1 MGKKKVKK
9 KRWYRYLIQLIVVA
23 LIVTSIPLNGLA
35 ETAPPFTPSPNSEQ
49 SPEVEKKEEKELP
62 DPHPDQLK
70 KDKTRVQASP
80 TEIVEE
86 RTETEK
92 VFDNN
97 DGTYTKKV
105 YTEPIHIE
113 KNGKLEEV
121 SPKLVEAPNAKIV
134 TENTTLEPEF
144 EKTTQDGKY
153 VQFKVKDHTIKY
165 KLMSANGE
173 KGEVKPSPV
182 TATHENNTVWYK
194 GIFPNVD
201 LKSTTFNENVK
212 EDFVLREYTGHH
224 IFTFALE
231 TDLTPSL
238 QEDGSIDFQNEK
250 KEKVFTLPKP
260 YMNDSNVDQQSGEA
274 VTSDAVRYTIEKTDE
289 KTYTLT
295 VTADPQWLQAPE
307 RKYPVYVDP
316 SVELGNFENAYA
328 ASAYPTVNYSGGK
341 LWDSGQNAYTLKVG
355 YYDGSSGTNFAF
367 IKPNVSDLKGAKIEG
382 ATFHAYA
389 VWHYY
394 GNQPNGV
401 WLDEVTGG
409 WNVGGVNWNNKPGS
423 NNIAQTDVGR
433 GKWAQFN
440 VTNTVKAW
448 VDGARPN
455 NGFKLHA
462 NGNGQSHWK
471 KFIAAE
477 NGENAPYLEVK
488 YSYAK
493 PNTPRVQAYSNGSG
507 SGSGHFNLQWDPVPG
522 ATEYKV
528 AIFNGYDYEYIS
540 VGNVTSWTTKD
551 KKIFPTPEEIAQ
563 GRYWIHDDG
572 KGAEAPTNPGQ
583 IYKNAYQAGGPY
595 GDYSGRSSYW
605 FRIVAEYPF
614 GESPLSDGVVPFIPL
629 EQVKKPDGSA
639 YINATDKETG
649 YVTLKW
655 DAVPAASGYKVWVY
669 NGKDY
674 EAFDVGDKTNWTTQN
689 EKIWP
694 TKDEIAKGQYLL
706 HHDKKGTELAVDPSP
721 VYKNS
726 GGIYAGFKN
735 YWFRV
740 TAYSKV
746 GHAESEISHE
756 FVPKFAQDF
765 GFTGMFDYWASVP
778 VLNGKVNA
786 TNGNFIMS
794 EKDITLSGRG
804 PDVSVERTYN
814 SQSKKVGLFGTGW
827 SSGLEER
834 ILAEGTGNLLLISA
848 DGANITFTRT
858 GDNAYQAPT
867 GIYLEI
873 KQVSGGYEI
882 KDKDQT
888 VTFYKSG
895 DAQGRIQYTKDK
907 YGNTTTYEYDGES
920 RLSKVKNA
928 SGKELV
934 VQYDGN
940 NKKAVR
946 VIGPDNKTLTFNYD
960 GDFLVSSTTPE
971 GKVYKYG
978 YDNGLLTS
986 IYDPQHTDAKPYKT
1000 SYAYENN
1007 RLVKVTDPLGKAT
1020 TLAYNT
1026 DTKEVTLTNP
1036 KGRKTVYTY
1045 NDAGNPVKTVE
1056 DVGRLNLTTSY
1067 EYNANNLVKTT
1078 TPKNQTETA
1087 TYDGNG
1093 NVTSVTDEM
1102 GTEKFEYNKDNGL
1115 IKATD
1120 NENRETTVAYKAA
1133 NTEVSETDQAANTS
1147 SFMQY
1152 DQFGNPIETTRE
1164 LGTGENLI
1172 QNPSFEM
1179 DITNGW
1185 KEEKGNSQGALK
1197 KDAIF
1202 APGGLG
1208 GASSLQMT
1216 VKAQNAGWGYHSAI
1230 QDIVVEPNT
1239 TYTLS
1244 GMMKTALTHAGA
1256 FFNVQLLK
1264 EDGNPLDGGNNWFD
1278 TRHNRIEG
1286 EKDWTNRQVTFKTTD
1301 QTKKVRIY
1309 LQVDYNRA
1317 DSSGSVWFDKIQLE
1331 KGEVSSSFNP
1341 IDNSSLENM
1350 TEKGCIPGWIRGD
1363 GTSCDPKDVS
1373 QQESF
1378 TGHSSIVLERSQ
1390 YGGSDVGYA
1399 KHIHLNQKKA
1409 EAITLTGMSK
1419 SQNVENTAP
1428 DKLSRDYSIWADVYY
1443 QDGTGTNYQAKFPS
1457 GTNDWNRSA
1466 VVIPATK
1473 PIKRMEVYLLFR
1485 RENKGK
1491 VWFDNIRLLEGNALI
1506 KNEYDNDG
1514 NVVAAYDEEGQKNTF
1529 TYDASGNKKSETDEK
1544 GNTKLYD
1551 YNKDNLLTK
1560 VTLKNGTSVNY
1571 RYDHNGNTT
1580 EKSVMFG
1587 GKTQTHKYEYDVD
1600 NKNTVYIDAL
1610 NRRIENT
1617 YDENANKIKTKMPN
1631 GSILE
1636 SVYDTA
1642 DRVIGEKRN
1651 GKDSFTFER
1660 DQNGQVTKVKDH
1672 VNGVERTKTYDK
1684 ADRVTSATDSR
1695 GGKVDWAYHDKA
1707 NSKTEKLKEQTVTQ
1721 GGYTNKVSYDY
1732 NTLDQNIRVTDGSQ
1746 TYRFDY
1752 DDQGNVRTYTA
1763 GNGSGSTFNYDH
1775 ANKIKDLVVGT
1786 ANSILLSERYE
1797 YDQAGNRTKIKHEG
1811 AGGKVTETNF
1821 VYDPINQLLNEALP
1835 NGTTKSYTYDGFGN
1849 RTSVKVVENGKET
1862 KSIAATFNEGN
1873 QLVKFG
1879 NESLTYDANGNRISD
1894 GKYKYTWNEDDQL
1907 VSITK
1912 QGATTPFATYKYD
1925 EDNRRIEKSVNGQVT
1940 RYFYDGDSINP
1951 LYETDGS
1958 GNVLR
1963 QYVYSTSG
1971 TRLAMKSKGQT
1982 LYYHYNPRGDVVAM
1996 TNQDKEV
2003 VATYEYD
2010 SWGNVL
2016 KSDTKGIA
2024 ADNPFGYAGYMYDKE
2039 IGMYYL
2045 VARYYNPDHGVFLS
2059 VDPDPGDEDD
2069 PITMNGYTYGD
2080 NNPVMMTDPDGHAPW
2095 LAINAGFA
2103 VYDGYKA
2110 YKSGASKKV
2119 ILRKAALGFVGGGK
2133 LKYAGKITK
2142 AIGGGSFNSVNKLKG
2157 TKYVGHHMPQ
2167 NAYNKSI
2174 GISRGKG
2181 PALLMTKADHKLTRT
2196 FAGKGKATM
2205 RIDKGLNARQR
2216 LARDVW
2222 DVKRQFGRKYNY
2234 GLKQTVS
2241 YGQKLYPKQRR

>member
-1 MGKKKVKK
+1 MGAKK
-9 KRWYRYLIQLIVVA
+9 WYRYLIQLIVVA

-70 KDKTRVQASP
+70 KDKTKAQASP

-706 HHDKKGTELAVDPSP
+706 HHDKKGAELAVDPSP

-834 ILAEGTGNLLLISA
+834 ILAEGNGNLLLISA

-1610 NRRIENT
+1610 NRRIEHT

>member
-1 MGKKKVKK
+1 MEGKKQRK
-9 KRWYRYLIQLIVVA
+9 WYQYLIQLIVVA

-49 SPEVEKKEEKELP
+49 SPEVEKKEEQELP
-62 DPHPDQLK
+62 APHPDQLK
-70 KDKTRVQASP
+70 KDKAKAQASP

-97 DGTYTKKV
+97 DGTFTKRV
-105 YTEPIHIE
+105 YTEPIHAE
-113 KNGKLEEV
+113 KDGKLEEV
-121 SPKLVEAPNAKIV
+121 SPKLVEAPNEKIV

-144 EKTTQDGKY
+144 EKATQDGKY
-153 VQFKVKDHTIKY
+153 VQFKVKDHTIQY
-165 KLMSANGE
+165 KLISANGE
-173 KGEVKPSPV
+173 KGEMKPSPV

-194 GIFPNVD
+194 GVFPNID

-238 QEDGSIDFQNEK
+238 QEDGSIDFQDEK

-274 VTSDAVRYTIEKTDE
+274 VTSDAVRYNIEKKDE

-316 SVELGNFENAYA
+316 SIELDNFENAYA
-328 ASAYPTVNYSGGK
+328 SSAYPTVNYSGGK

-355 YYDGSSGTNFAF
+355 YYDGASGTNFSF
-367 IKPNVSDLKGAKIEG
+367 IKPDVSNLKGAKIES

-394 GNQPNGV
+394 ANQPNGV
-401 WLDEVTGG
+401 WLDEVTSG
-409 WNVGGVNWNNKPGS
+409 WNVGSINWNNKPGS
-423 NNIAQTDVGR
+423 NNIAHADVGR

-448 VDGARPN
+448 VEGARTN

-462 NGNGQSHWK
+462 NGNGQNHWK

-477 NGENAPYLEVK
+477 NGTNAPFLEVK

-493 PNTPRVQAYSNGSG
+493 PNKPRVQAYSNGSG
-507 SGSGHFNLQWDPVPG
+507 SGSGHFNVQWDAVPG
-522 ATEYKV
+522 ATGYKV
-528 AIFNGYDYEYIS
+528 AIFNGYDYEYIP

-583 IYKNAYQAGGPY
+583 IYKNAYESGGPY

-605 FRIVAEYPF
+605 IRIVAEYPF
-614 GESPLSDGVVPFIPL
+614 GDSPLSDEIVPFIPL

-655 DAVPAASGYKVWVY
+655 DAVPAAAGYKVWIY

-674 EAFDVGDKTNWTTQN
+674 EAFDVGNKTNWTTQN

-706 HHDKKGTELAVDPSP
+706 HHDKKGAELAVDPSP

-740 TAYSKV
+740 TAYSKA

-756 FVPKFAQDF
+756 FVPKFSQDF
-765 GFTGMFDYWASVP
+765 GFMGMFDYWASIP
-778 VLNGKVNA
+778 VLNGQVNA
-786 TNGNFIMS
+786 FNGNFLMK
-794 EKDITLSGRG
+794 ETDMTLSGRG
-804 PDVSVERTYN
+804 PDASLVRTYN
-814 SQSKKVGLFGTGW
+814 SQLGHIGLFGKGW
-827 SSGLEER
+827 YSSLEEK
-834 ILAEGTGNLLLISA
+834 IWPDAEGNLLLHTANGA
-848 DGANITFTRT
+848 DITFTKT
-858 GDNAYQAPT
+858 GENTYQAPT
-867 GIYLEI
+867 GVYLEI
-873 KQVSGGYEI
+873 KKVSGGYEV

-888 VTFYKSG
+888 VTFYHHTDLRG
-895 DAQGRIQYTKDK
+895 IGYVKDK
-907 YGNTTTYEYDGES
+907 YGNTTTYEYDDEF
-920 RLSKVKNA
+920 RLSKIKNA

-940 NKKAVR
+940 NKKAAK
-946 VIGPDNKTLTFNYD
+946 VIGPDSKTITFKYD
-960 GDFLVSSTTPE
+960 GDLLVSSTTPE

-1020 TLAYNT
+1020 TLTYNT
-1026 DTKEVTLTNP
+1026 DAKEVTLTNP

-1056 DVGRLNLTTSY
+1056 DSGRLNLTTTY

-1152 DQFGNPIETTRE
+1152 DQFGNPIATTRE

-1179 DITNGW
+1179 NNTERWN
-1185 KEEKGNSQGALK
+1185 EEKTNSHGSLK

-1208 GASSLQMT
+1208 GSSSLQMI

-1230 QDIVVEPNT
+1230 QDVVVEPNT

-1244 GMMKTALTHAGA
+1244 GMMKTSLTHAGA

-1264 EDGNPLDGGNNWFD
+1264 EDGTPLGSGNNWFD

-1317 DSSGSVWFDKIQLE
+1317 DSSGSAWFDKIQLE

-1341 IDNSSLENM
+1341 IENSSLENM
-1350 TEKGCIPGWIRGD
+1350 AGNGCMPGWIRGD

-1390 YGGSDVGYA
+1390 YGGSDVGYG
-1399 KHIHLNQKKA
+1399 KHITINQKKA
-1409 EAITLTGMSK
+1409 EPITLTGMSK
-1419 SQNVENTAP
+1419 SVNVENTAP
-1428 DKLSRDYSIWADVYY
+1428 DKLSRDYSIWADVHY
-1443 QDGTGTNYQAKFPS
+1443 QDGSGENFQAKFPS

-1491 VWFDNIRLLEGNALI
+1491 VWFDDIRLLEGNALI

-1514 NVVAAYDEEGQKNTF
+1514 NVVAMYDEEGQKNTF

-1571 RYDHNGNTT
+1571 RYDHNENTT

-1617 YDENANKIKTKMPN
+1617 YDENANNIKTKMPN

-1660 DQNGQVTKVKDH
+1660 DQNGQVTKVKDL

-1684 ADRVTSATDSR
+1684 ADRVISATDSR
-1695 GGKVDWAYHDKA
+1695 GGKVDWTYHDKA
-1707 NSKTEKLKEQTVTQ
+1707 NSKTEKLKEQTITQ

-1786 ANSILLSERYE
+1786 SNSILLSERYE
-1797 YDQAGNRTKIKHEG
+1797 YDQAGNRTKIKYEG

-1835 NGTTKSYTYDGFGN
+1835 NGTSKSYTYDGFGN

-1879 NESLTYDANGNRISD
+1879 NESLTYDVNGNRTSD
-1894 GKYKYTWNEDDQL
+1894 GKYKYTWNEDNQI
-1907 VSITK
+1907 VAITK
-1912 QGATTPFATYKYD
+1912 QGESNAFVTYKYD
-1925 EDNRRIEKSVNGQVT
+1925 EDNRRIEKNVNGQVT

-1958 GNVLR
+1958 GKVLR
-1963 QYVYSTSG
+1963 QYVYSVNG
-1971 TRLAMKSKGQT
+1971 LRMAMKSQGQT

-1996 TNQDKEV
+1996 TDQNREV

-2016 KSDTKGIA
+2016 KSEVKGIA
-2024 ADNPFGYAGYMYDKE
+2024 AENPFGYAGYMYDKE

-2045 VARYYNPDHGVFLS
+2045 IARYYNPEHGVFLS
-2059 VDPDPGDEDD
+2059 IDPDPGDEDD
-2069 PITMNGYTYGD
+2069 PVTQNGYTYAD
-2080 NNPVMMTDPDGHAPW
+2080 NNPMMMTDSDGHSPT
-2095 LAINAGFA
+2095 LLINAGFA
-2103 VYDGYKA
+2103 IYDGYGA
-2110 YKSGASKKV
+2110 YKSGANWKRIGIASAK
-2119 ILRKAALGFVGGGK
+2119 GFVGGGRIGAAK
-2133 LKYAGKITK
+2133 RALKGANYLIRPGKYAKGSIPAFKGKSRNFSANTRKVINEL
-2142 AIGGGSFNSVNKLKG
+2142 GNKNGCHSCGVKRPG
-2157 TKYVGHHMPQ
+2157 TKSGNWIPDHL
-2167 NAYNKSI
+2167 
-2174 GISRGKG
+2174 
-2181 PALLMTKADHKLTRT
+2181 PANSLAKKRV
-2196 FAGKGKATM
+2196 K
-2205 RIDKGLNARQR
+2205 QR
-2216 LARDVW
+2216 LYPQCLKCSR
-2222 DVKRQFGRKYNY
+2222 KQGGRLSAIAKKKKAFN
-2234 GLKQTVS
+2234 
-2241 YGQKLYPKQRR
+2241 RRNN

>member
-1 MGKKKVKK
+1 MEAKK
-9 KRWYRYLIQLIVVA
+9 WYRYLIQLIVVA
-23 LIVTSIPLNGLA
+23 LIVTSVPLNGLA

-49 SPEVEKKEEKELP
+49 SPETEKKEEKELP
-62 DPHPDQLK
+62 APHPDQSK
-70 KDKTRVQASP
+70 KDKAKAKANP

-97 DGTYTKKV
+97 DGTYTKRV

-113 KNGKLEEV
+113 KDGKLEEV
-121 SPKLVEAPNAKIV
+121 SPKLVEAPNEKII

-144 EKTTQDGKY
+144 EKATQDGKY
-153 VQFKVKDHTIKY
+153 VQFKVKNHNIQY
-165 KLMSANGE
+165 KLISANGE
-173 KGEVKPSPV
+173 KGELKPTPV
-182 TATHENNTVWYK
+182 TATHEKNTVWYK
-194 GIFPNVD
+194 GIFPNID

-274 VTSDAVRYTIEKTDE
+274 VTSDAVRYNIEKKDE
-289 KTYTLT
+289 ETYTLT

-316 SVELGNFENAYA
+316 SIQLKDFDNAYA
-328 ASAYPTVNYSGGK
+328 SSAYPTVNYSGGK
-341 LWDSGQNAYTLKVG
+341 LWDAGQNAYTLKVG
-355 YYDGSSGTNFAF
+355 YYDGASGTNFAF
-367 IKPNVSDLKGAKIEG
+367 IKPDVSNFKGANIES
-382 ATFHAYA
+382 ATFNAHTI
-389 VWHYY
+389 WHYY
-394 GNQPNGV
+394 TNQPNGV
-401 WLDEVTGG
+401 WLDEVTGA
-409 WNVGGVNWNNKPGS
+409 WNEGSLNWNNKPGS
-423 NNIAQTDVGR
+423 NNIAHADVTR
-433 GKWAQFN
+433 GQWARFN

-448 VDGARPN
+448 VEGTKQN

-462 NGNGQSHWK
+462 NGNGQNHWK

-477 NGENAPYLEVK
+477 NGTNAPYLEVK

-493 PNTPRVQAYSNGSG
+493 PNKPRVQTYSNGSG
-507 SGSGHFNLQWDPVPG
+507 SSSGHFNVQWDAVPG
-522 ATEYKV
+522 ANGYKV
-528 AIFNGYDYEYIS
+528 AIFNGHEYEEIE
-540 VGNVTSWTTKD
+540 VGNVTNWTTKD

-563 GRYWIHDDG
+563 GRYWVHDDG
-572 KGAEAPTNPGQ
+572 KGAEAPVNPGP
-583 IYKNAYQAGGPY
+583 IYKNAFLDKSPY
-595 GDYSGRSSYW
+595 GDYSSARGYW
-605 FRIVAEYPF
+605 IRIIATYPT
-614 GESPLSDGVVPFIPL
+614 GEDSPLSDEAIVYIPL

-639 YINATDKETG
+639 YINATDQTTG

-655 DAVPAASGYKVWVY
+655 DAVPEAAGYKVWIY

-674 EAFDVGDKTNWTTQN
+674 EAFDVGNKTNWTTQN

-706 HHDKKGTELAVDPSP
+706 HHDKKGVELAVDPSP

-726 GGIYAGFKN
+726 GGIYAGAKN

-756 FVPKFAQDF
+756 FVPRFSQDS
-765 GFTGMFDYWASVP
+765 GFIGMFDYWASIP

-834 ILAEGTGNLLLISA
+834 VWADGNGNLLLIST

-858 GDNAYQAPT
+858 GDNKYQAPT

-895 DAQGRIQYTKDK
+895 DAQGRIEYTKDK
-907 YGNTTTYEYDGES
+907 YGNTTTYEYDGAS

-934 VQYDGN
+934 LQYDGN
-940 NKKAVR
+940 NKKAAR
-946 VIGPDNKTLTFNYD
+946 VIGPDNKTITFNYD
-960 GDFLVSSTTPE
+960 GDLLVSSTTPE

-978 YDNGLLTS
+978 YDNGVLTS

-1000 SYAYENN
+1000 SYAYEND

-1026 DTKEVTLTNP
+1026 GSKEVTLTNP

-1102 GTEKFEYNKDNGL
+1102 GTEKFEYNKDNGI

-1120 NENRETTVAYKAA
+1120 NEDRKTTVAYVGA
-1133 NTEVSETDQAANTS
+1133 NTEVSQTDQGANTS
-1147 SFMQY
+1147 SVIHHDQY
-1152 DQFGNPIETTRE
+1152 GNPIETSKE
-1164 LGTGENLI
+1164 LSAGGNLI

-1179 DITNGW
+1179 NGTEKWVKVDTN
-1185 KEEKGNSQGALK
+1185 NSGSIS
-1197 KDAIF
+1197 KDATP

-1208 GASSLQMT
+1208 GESSLKIT
-1216 VKAQNAGWGYHSAI
+1216 TKATNNDWGYIAAI
-1230 QDIVVEPNT
+1230 QEVTLEPNT

-1244 GMMKTALTHAGA
+1244 GMVKTDLVNGAA
-1256 FFNVQLLK
+1256 FFNVQSLN
-1264 EDGNPLDGGNNWFD
+1264 ENGAGIDGGWHD
-1278 TRHNRIEG
+1278 TRHNKVQG
-1286 EKDWTNRQVTFKTTD
+1286 TSDWVNRQVTFKTTE
-1301 QTKKVRIY
+1301 QTRKVKIY
-1309 LQVDYNRA
+1309 LQVENGGSA
-1317 DSSGSVWFDKIQLE
+1317 TSGSAWFDKIQLE

-1341 IDNSSLENM
+1341 VLNSSFEENW
-1350 TEKGCIPGWIRGD
+1350 PD
-1363 GTSCDPKDVS
+1363 GFVPQWVRSCSQHCERNDVS
-1373 QQESF
+1373 DDSF
-1378 TGHSSIVLERSQ
+1378 TGHSSIVMERSE
-1390 YGGSDVGYA
+1390 YGPNDIGYRNRV
-1399 KHIHLNQKKA
+1399 ILNQKKA
-1409 EAITLTGMSK
+1409 ETVTLTAMSK
-1419 SQNVENTAP
+1419 SENVVNDAP
-1428 DKLSRDYSIWADVYY
+1428 DKLSKDYAVLAETYY
-1443 QDGTGTNYQAKFPS
+1443 QDGTVVNYYTSFPS

-1466 VVIPATK
+1466 AVIPAKK
-1473 PIKRMEVYLLFR
+1473 PIQKIEIFLLFR
-1485 RENKGK
+1485 KNNKGK
-1491 VWFDNIRLLEGNALI
+1491 VWFDDIRLLEGNALI

-1514 NVVAAYDEEGQKNTF
+1514 NVVATYDEEGQKNTF

-1587 GKTQTHKYEYDVD
+1587 GKTQTHKYEYNVD

-1642 DRVIGEKRN
+1642 DRVVGEKRN

-1660 DQNGQVTKVKDH
+1660 DQNGQVTKVKDL

-1695 GGKVDWAYHDKA
+1695 GGKIDWAYHDKA

-1763 GNGSGSTFNYDH
+1763 GNGSGSTFNYDQ

-1786 ANSILLSERYE
+1786 SNSILLSERYE
-1797 YDQAGNRTKIKHEG
+1797 YDQSGNRTKIKHEG

-1821 VYDPINQLLNEALP
+1821 VYDPINQLLNEVLP

-1849 RTSVKVVENGKET
+1849 RTSVKVIENGKET

-1879 NESLTYDANGNRISD
+1879 NESLTYDVNGNRTSD
-1894 GKYKYTWNEDDQL
+1894 GKYKYTWNEDDQI
-1907 VSITK
+1907 VAITK
-1912 QGATTPFATYKYD
+1912 QGENNAFATYKYD
-1925 EDNRRIEKSVNGQVT
+1925 EDNRRIEKNVNGQVT

-1951 LYETDGS
+1951 LYETDGN
-1958 GNVLR
+1958 GTVLR
-1963 QYVYSTSG
+1963 QYVYSADG
-1971 TRLAMKSKGQT
+1971 ARLAMKAQGQT

-2010 SWGNVL
+2010 AWGNVL
-2016 KSDTKGIA
+2016 TSDTKGIA

-2045 VARYYNPDHGVFLS
+2045 IARYYNPEHGVFLS

-2069 PITMNGYTYGD
+2069 PVTMNGYTYAD
-2080 NNPVMMTDPDGHAPW
+2080 NNPVMMTDPDGKWAW
-2095 LAINAGFA
+2095 LVPVVIAGAMVAARFGAKYAIRYGAKYGKKA
-2103 VYDGYKA
+2103 V
-2110 YKSGASKKV
+2110 KSGWDYGKKV
-2119 ILRKAALGFVGGGK
+2119 AKSGW
-2133 LKYAGKITK
+2133 
-2142 AIGGGSFNSVNKLKG
+2142 NKG
-2157 TKYVGHHMPQ
+2157 
-2167 NAYNKSI
+2167 KSI
-2174 GISRGKG
+2174 AQKIPRIHKVGRIKGDNDKGKG
-2181 PALLMTKADHKLTRT
+2181 YWGVIYSTTKKTGKRT
-2196 FAGKGKATM
+2196 YSSFEFHTPHNGHGYHLQKNKYSKYQGKWNRGKATW
-2205 RIDKGLNARQR
+2205 RQTIWK
-2216 LARDVW
+2216 AKNW
-2222 DVKRQFGRKYNY
+2222 
-2234 GLKQTVS
+2234 
-2241 YGQKLYPKQRR
+2241 

>member
-1 MGKKKVKK
+1 MKKQQVTKR
-9 KRWYRYLIQLIVVA
+9 RWYRYFIQLMIVA
-23 LIVTSIPLNGLA
+23 LIITSIPMNGLA

-49 SPEVEKKEEKELP
+49 SPQVEKKDEDEIP
-62 DPHPDQLK
+62 PPHPNQLK
-70 KDKTRVQASP
+70 KGRENP
-80 TEIVEE
+80 TEVVEE

-97 DGTYTKKV
+97 DGTFTKKV
-105 YTEPIHIE
+105 YTEPIHTE
-113 KNGKLEEV
+113 KDGKLEEI
-121 SPKLVEAPNAKIV
+121 SPKLVEAPDKKIV
-134 TENTTLEPEF
+134 TENTKLKPEF
-144 EKTTQDGKY
+144 EKTVTDGKY
-153 VQFKVKDHTIKY
+153 VQFTVDGHTIQY
-165 KLMSANGE
+165 ELMGANGE
-173 KGEVKPSPV
+173 KGEIKPSPV

-194 GIFPNVD
+194 GIFPNID
-201 LKSTTFNENVK
+201 LKSTTCNENVK

-224 IFTFALE
+224 IFTFSLQ

-238 QEDGSIDFQNEK
+238 QKDGSIHFKDEK
-250 KEKVFTLPKP
+250 KENIFTLPKP

-274 VTSDAVRYTIEKTDE
+274 VTSDAVRYNIEKTDA

-295 VTADPQWLQAPE
+295 VTADPEWLQAPE

-316 SVELGNFENAYA
+316 SIEVDNFENAYA
-328 ASAYPTVNYSGGK
+328 SSAYPSVNYSGGK

-355 YYDGSSGTNFAF
+355 YYDGASGTNFAY
-367 IKPNVSDLKGAKIEG
+367 IKPQISDLKGARIES
-382 ATFHAYA
+382 ATFYAYA

-394 GNQPNGV
+394 GNQQNGV

-409 WNVGGVNWNNKPGS
+409 WNVGGINWNNKPGS
-423 NNIAQTDVGR
+423 NNIAHADVAR
-433 GKWAQFN
+433 GQWAKFN
-440 VTNTVKAW
+440 VTNSVKAW
-448 VDGARPN
+448 VEGARPN
-455 NGFKLHA
+455 NGFKLHT
-462 NGNGQSHWK
+462 NGNGQNHWK

-477 NGENAPYLEVK
+477 NGWSAPYLEVN
-488 YSYAK
+488 YSYAQ
-493 PNTPRVQAYSNGSG
+493 PNKPRVQTYSNGSG
-507 SGSGHFNLQWDPVPG
+507 SNSGYLNMQWDAVPG
-522 ATEYKV
+522 ATGYKV
-528 AIFNGYDYEYIS
+528 AIFNGYEYEEIP
-540 VGNVTSWTTKD
+540 VGNVTSWSTKD
-551 KKIFPTPEEIAQ
+551 KKIFPTPEEVAQ
-563 GRYWIHDDG
+563 GQFQLHDDG
-572 KGAEAPTNPGQ
+572 KGTEAPIHPGPM
-583 IYKNAYQAGGPY
+583 YKNAHLAGSPY
-595 GDYSGRSSYW
+595 GDYSWSSAYW
-605 FRIVAEYPF
+605 IRVIAEYPF
-614 GESPLSDGVVPFIPL
+614 GDSPLSEGVIQHLPL
-629 EQVKKPDGSA
+629 EQVKKPTGSA
-639 YINATDKETG
+639 YINATDKQTG
-649 YVTLKW
+649 YVSLKW
-655 DAVPAASGYKVWVY
+655 DGVPEAAGYKVWVY

-674 EAFDVGDKTNWTTQN
+674 EAFDVGNKTNWTTQN

-706 HHDKKGTELAVDPSP
+706 HHDKKGAELAVDPSP

-740 TAYSKV
+740 TAYSKA

-765 GFTGMFDYWASVP
+765 GFIGMFDYWASVP

-834 ILAEGTGNLLLISA
+834 ILAEGNGNLLLISA

-858 GDNAYQAPT
+858 GDNTYQAPT

-940 NKKAVR
+940 NKKAAR
-946 VIGPDNKTLTFNYD
+946 VIGPDSKTITFKYE
-960 GDFLVSSTTPE
+960 GDLLVSSTTPE

-1056 DVGRLNLTTSY
+1056 DSGRLNLTTTY

-1152 DQFGNPIETTRE
+1152 DQFGNPIATTRE

-1179 DITNGW
+1179 NNTERWN
-1185 KEEKGNSQGALK
+1185 EEKTNSHGSLK
-1197 KDAIF
+1197 KDEIF

-1208 GASSLQMT
+1208 GSSSLQMI

-1230 QDIVVEPNT
+1230 QDVVVEPNT

-1244 GMMKTALTHAGA
+1244 GMMKTSLTHAGA

-1264 EDGNPLDGGNNWFD
+1264 EDGTPLGSGNNWFD

-1317 DSSGSVWFDKIQLE
+1317 DSSGSAWFDKIQLE

-1341 IDNSSLENM
+1341 IENSSLENM
-1350 TEKGCIPGWIRGD
+1350 AGNGCMPGWIRGD

-1373 QQESF
+1373 RQESF

-1390 YGGSDVGYA
+1390 YGGSDVGYG
-1399 KHIHLNQKKA
+1399 KHITINQKKA
-1409 EAITLTGMSK
+1409 EPITLTGMSK
-1419 SQNVENTAP
+1419 SVNVENTAP
-1428 DKLSRDYSIWADVYY
+1428 DKLSRDYSIWADVHY
-1443 QDGTGTNYQAKFPS
+1443 QDGSGENFQAEFPS

-1491 VWFDNIRLLEGNALI
+1491 VWFDDIRLLEGNALI

-1514 NVVAAYDEEGQKNTF
+1514 NVVAAYDEEGQKTLSHMMHQEIKR
-1529 TYDASGNKKSETDEK
+1529 AKPMKKEIQ
-1544 GNTKLYD
+1544 
-1551 YNKDNLLTK
+1551 
-1560 VTLKNGTSVNY
+1560 NY
-1571 RYDHNGNTT
+1571 MIT
-1580 EKSVMFG
+1580 
-1587 GKTQTHKYEYDVD
+1587 
-1600 NKNTVYIDAL
+1600 
-1610 NRRIENT
+1610 
-1617 YDENANKIKTKMPN
+1617 
-1631 GSILE
+1631 
-1636 SVYDTA
+1636 
-1642 DRVIGEKRN
+1642 
-1651 GKDSFTFER
+1651 
-1660 DQNGQVTKVKDH
+1660 
-1672 VNGVERTKTYDK
+1672 
-1684 ADRVTSATDSR
+1684 
-1695 GGKVDWAYHDKA
+1695 
-1707 NSKTEKLKEQTVTQ
+1707 
-1721 GGYTNKVSYDY
+1721 
-1732 NTLDQNIRVTDGSQ
+1732 
-1746 TYRFDY
+1746 
-1752 DDQGNVRTYTA
+1752 
-1763 GNGSGSTFNYDH
+1763 
-1775 ANKIKDLVVGT
+1775 
-1786 ANSILLSERYE
+1786 
-1797 YDQAGNRTKIKHEG
+1797 TKII
-1811 AGGKVTETNF
+1811 
-1821 VYDPINQLLNEALP
+1821 Y
-1835 NGTTKSYTYDGFGN
+1835 
-1849 RTSVKVVENGKET
+1849 
-1862 KSIAATFNEGN
+1862 
-1873 QLVKFG
+1873 
-1879 NESLTYDANGNRISD
+1879 
-1894 GKYKYTWNEDDQL
+1894 
-1907 VSITK
+1907 
-1912 QGATTPFATYKYD
+1912 
-1925 EDNRRIEKSVNGQVT
+1925 
-1940 RYFYDGDSINP
+1940 
-1951 LYETDGS
+1951 
-1958 GNVLR
+1958 
-1963 QYVYSTSG
+1963 
-1971 TRLAMKSKGQT
+1971 
-1982 LYYHYNPRGDVVAM
+1982 
-1996 TNQDKEV
+1996 
-2003 VATYEYD
+2003 
-2010 SWGNVL
+2010 
-2016 KSDTKGIA
+2016 
-2024 ADNPFGYAGYMYDKE
+2024 
-2039 IGMYYL
+2039 
-2045 VARYYNPDHGVFLS
+2045 
-2059 VDPDPGDEDD
+2059 
-2069 PITMNGYTYGD
+2069 
-2080 NNPVMMTDPDGHAPW
+2080 
-2095 LAINAGFA
+2095 
-2103 VYDGYKA
+2103 
-2110 YKSGASKKV
+2110 
-2119 ILRKAALGFVGGGK
+2119 
-2133 LKYAGKITK
+2133 
-2142 AIGGGSFNSVNKLKG
+2142 
-2157 TKYVGHHMPQ
+2157 
-2167 NAYNKSI
+2167 
-2174 GISRGKG
+2174 
-2181 PALLMTKADHKLTRT
+2181 
-2196 FAGKGKATM
+2196 
-2205 RIDKGLNARQR
+2205 
-2216 LARDVW
+2216 
-2222 DVKRQFGRKYNY
+2222 
-2234 GLKQTVS
+2234 
-2241 YGQKLYPKQRR
+2241 

>member
-1 MGKKKVKK
+1 MEAKK
-9 KRWYRYLIQLIVVA
+9 WYRYLIQLIVVA

-49 SPEVEKKEEKELP
+49 RPETEKKEEKEKELP
-62 DPHPDQLK
+62 APHPDQLK
-70 KDKTRVQASP
+70 KDKAKAQANA

-105 YTEPIHIE
+105 YTEPIHVE
-113 KNGKLEEV
+113 KDGKLEEV
-121 SPKLVEAPNAKIV
+121 SPKLVEAPNEKIV

-144 EKTTQDGKY
+144 EKATQDGKY
-153 VQFKVKDHTIKY
+153 VQFKVKNHTIQY
-165 KLMSANGE
+165 KIISANGE

-182 TATHENNTVWYK
+182 NATHENNTVWYK
-194 GIFPNVD
+194 EIFPNID

-224 IFTFALE
+224 IFNFALE
-231 TDLTPSL
+231 TDLTPNI

-260 YMNDSNVDQQSGEA
+260 YMNDSNVNQQSGEA
-274 VTSDAVRYTIEKTDE
+274 VTSDAVRYNIEKKDE

-367 IKPNVSDLKGAKIEG
+367 VRPNVSNLKGAKIEG
-382 ATFHAYA
+382 ATFHAYT

-394 GNQPNGV
+394 ANQPNGV
-401 WLDEVTGG
+401 WLDEVTGS
-409 WNVGGVNWNNKPGS
+409 WNVGGVNWNNKPNS
-423 NNIAQTDVGR
+423 ANIAHADVTR
-433 GKWAQFN
+433 GQWAKFN

-448 VDGARPN
+448 VEGTKQN

-462 NGNGQSHWK
+462 NGNGQNHWK

-507 SGSGHFNLQWDPVPG
+507 SGSGHFNVQWDAVPG
-522 ATEYKV
+522 ATGYNI
-528 AIFNGYDYEYIS
+528 AIFNGYDYEYIP

-605 FRIVAEYPF
+605 IRIVEEYPF
-614 GESPLSDGVVPFIPL
+614 GDSPLSDGVVPFIPL

-639 YINATDKETG
+639 YINATDQTTG

-655 DAVPAASGYKVWVY
+655 DAVPAAAGYKVWIY

-674 EAFDVGDKTNWTTQN
+674 EAFDVGNKTNWTTQN

-706 HHDKKGTELAVDPSP
+706 HHDKKGAELAVDPSP

-726 GGIYAGFKN
+726 GGIYAGAKN

-740 TAYSKV
+740 TAYSKT

-756 FVPKFAQDF
+756 FVPRFSQDS
-765 GFTGMFDYWASVP
+765 GFIGMFDYWASIP

-834 ILAEGTGNLLLISA
+834 IWADGNGNLLLISA
-848 DGANITFTRT
+848 DGANVTFTKT
-858 GDNAYQAPT
+858 GDNKYQAPT

-895 DAQGRIQYTKDK
+895 DAQGRIEYTKDK
-907 YGNTTTYEYDGES
+907 YGNTTTYEYDGAS

-940 NKKAVR
+940 NKKAAR

-960 GDFLVSSTTPE
+960 GDLLVSSTTPE

-978 YDNGLLTS
+978 YDNGVLTS

-1000 SYAYENN
+1000 SYAYEND

-1026 DTKEVTLTNP
+1026 NAKEVTLTNP

-1102 GTEKFEYNKDNGL
+1102 GTEKFEYNKDNGVV
-1115 IKATD
+1115 KATD

-1152 DQFGNPIETTRE
+1152 DQFGNPIATTRE

-1179 DITNGW
+1179 NNTERWN
-1185 KEEKGNSQGALK
+1185 EEKGNSLGSLK

-1208 GASSLQMT
+1208 GSSSLQMI

-1230 QDIVVEPNT
+1230 QDAVVEPNT

-1244 GMMKTALTHAGA
+1244 GMMKTSLTHAGA

-1264 EDGNPLDGGNNWFD
+1264 EDGTPLGSGNNWFD

-1317 DSSGSVWFDKIQLE
+1317 DSSGSAWFDKIQLE
-1331 KGEVSSSFNP
+1331 RGEVSSSFNP
-1341 IDNSSLENM
+1341 IENSSLENM
-1350 TEKGCIPGWIRGD
+1350 AGNGCMPGWIRGD
-1363 GTSCDPKDVS
+1363 GTTCDPKDVS

-1378 TGHSSIVLERSQ
+1378 TGYSSIVLERSQ
-1390 YGGSDVGYA
+1390 YGGSDVGYG
-1399 KHIHLNQKKA
+1399 KHITINQKKA
-1409 EAITLTGMSK
+1409 EPITLTGMSK
-1419 SQNVENTAP
+1419 SENVENTAP

-1443 QDGTGTNYQAKFPS
+1443 QDGSGENFQAKFPS

-1473 PIKRMEVYLLFR
+1473 PIKRMEVYMLFR

-1491 VWFDNIRLLEGNALI
+1491 VWFDDIRLLEGNALI

-1514 NVVAAYDEEGQKNTF
+1514 NVVAAYDEEGQKNNF

-1571 RYDHNGNTT
+1571 RFDHNGNTT

-1617 YDENANKIKTKMPN
+1617 YDENANKIKTTMPN

-1642 DRVIGEKRN
+1642 DRVVGEKRN

-1660 DQNGQVTKVKDH
+1660 DPNGQVTKVKDH

-1786 ANSILLSERYE
+1786 SNSILLSERYE
-1797 YDQAGNRTKIKHEG
+1797 YDQSGNRTKIKHEG

-1835 NGTTKSYTYDGFGN
+1835 NGTSKSYTYDGFGN

-1879 NESLTYDANGNRISD
+1879 NESLTYDANGNRTSD
-1894 GKYKYTWNEDDQL
+1894 GKYKYTWNEDDQI
-1907 VSITK
+1907 VAITK
-1912 QGATTPFATYKYD
+1912 QGESNAFATYKYD

-1982 LYYHYNPRGDVVAM
+1982 LYYHYNPRGDVIAM
-1996 TNQDKEV
+1996 TDQNREV

-2045 VARYYNPDHGVFLS
+2045 IARYYNPDHGVFLS

-2069 PITMNGYTYGD
+2069 PVTMNGYTYAD
-2080 NNPVMMTDPDGHAPW
+2080 NNPVMKIDPDGHAPW
-2095 LAINAGFA
+2095 WLM
-2103 VYDGYKA
+2103 
-2110 YKSGASKKV
+2110 
-2119 ILRKAALGFVGGGK
+2119 AAGGGA
-2133 LKYAGKITK
+2133 AG
-2142 AIGGGSFNSVNKLKG
+2142 GLGSYLYQNRNKGYTWKG
-2157 TKYVGHHMPQ
+2157 
-2167 NAYNKSI
+2167 AFS
-2174 GISRGKG
+2174 
-2181 PALLMTKADHKLTRT
+2181 A
-2196 FAGKGKATM
+2196 AGKGAL
-2205 RIDKGLNARQR
+2205 KGLAWAGAGRV
-2216 LARDVW
+2216 LGFMSKGMIG
-2222 DVKRQFGRKYNY
+2222 KRIISKKSIVPTY
-2234 GLKQTVS
+2234 KQTVS
-2241 YGQKLYPKQRR
+2241 NIKRLVNNPKKHLKRTPGSRFEGIKKAGKQRQKAFKNSTKAKLMKISNAIGKRK

>member
-1 MGKKKVKK
+1 MGAKK
-9 KRWYRYLIQLIVVA
+9 WYRYLIQLIVVA

-70 KDKTRVQASP
+70 KDKTKAQASP

-834 ILAEGTGNLLLISA
+834 ILAEGNGNLLLISA

>member
-1 MGKKKVKK
+1 MEGKKQRK
-9 KRWYRYLIQLIVVA
+9 WYQYLIQLIVVA

-49 SPEVEKKEEKELP
+49 SPEVEKKEEQELP
-62 DPHPDQLK
+62 APHPDQLK
-70 KDKTRVQASP
+70 KDKAKAQASP

-97 DGTYTKKV
+97 DGTFTKRV
-105 YTEPIHIE
+105 YTEPIHAE
-113 KNGKLEEV
+113 KDGKLEEV
-121 SPKLVEAPNAKIV
+121 SPKLVEAPNEKIV

-144 EKTTQDGKY
+144 EKATQDGKY
-153 VQFKVKDHTIKY
+153 VQFKVKDHTIQY
-165 KLMSANGE
+165 KLISANGE
-173 KGEVKPSPV
+173 KGEMKPSPV

-194 GIFPNVD
+194 GVFPNID

-238 QEDGSIDFQNEK
+238 QEDGSIDFQDEK

-274 VTSDAVRYTIEKTDE
+274 VTSDAVRYNIEKKDE

-316 SVELGNFENAYA
+316 SIELDNFENAYA
-328 ASAYPTVNYSGGK
+328 SSAYPTVNYSGGK

-355 YYDGSSGTNFAF
+355 YYDGASGTNFSF
-367 IKPNVSDLKGAKIEG
+367 IKPDVSNLKGAKIES

-394 GNQPNGV
+394 ANQPNGV
-401 WLDEVTGG
+401 WLDEVTSG
-409 WNVGGVNWNNKPGS
+409 WNVGSVNWNNKPGS
-423 NNIAQTDVGR
+423 NNIAHADVGR

-448 VDGARPN
+448 VEGARTN

-462 NGNGQSHWK
+462 NGNGQNHWK

-477 NGENAPYLEVK
+477 NGTNAPFLEVK

-493 PNTPRVQAYSNGSG
+493 PNKPRVQAYSNGSG
-507 SGSGHFNLQWDPVPG
+507 SGSGHFNVQWDAVPG
-522 ATEYKV
+522 ATGYKV
-528 AIFNGYDYEYIS
+528 AIFNGYDYEYIP

-583 IYKNAYQAGGPY
+583 IYKNAYESGGPY

-605 FRIVAEYPF
+605 IRIVAEYPF
-614 GESPLSDGVVPFIPL
+614 GDSPLSDEIVPFIPL

-655 DAVPAASGYKVWVY
+655 DAVPAAAGYKVWIY

-674 EAFDVGDKTNWTTQN
+674 EAFDVGNKTNWTTQN

-706 HHDKKGTELAVDPSP
+706 HHDKKGAELAVDPSP

-740 TAYSKV
+740 TAYSKA

-756 FVPKFAQDF
+756 FVPKFSQDF
-765 GFTGMFDYWASVP
+765 GFMGMFDYWASIP
-778 VLNGKVNA
+778 VLNGQVNA
-786 TNGNFIMS
+786 FNGNFLMK
-794 EKDITLSGRG
+794 ETDMTLSGRG
-804 PDVSVERTYN
+804 PDASLVRTYN
-814 SQSKKVGLFGTGW
+814 SQLGHIGLFGKGW
-827 SSGLEER
+827 YSSLEEK
-834 ILAEGTGNLLLISA
+834 IWPDAEGNLLLHTANGA
-848 DGANITFTRT
+848 DITFTKT
-858 GDNAYQAPT
+858 GENTYQAPT
-867 GIYLEI
+867 GVYLEI
-873 KQVSGGYEI
+873 KKVSGGYEV

-888 VTFYKSG
+888 VTFYHHTDLRG
-895 DAQGRIQYTKDK
+895 IGYVKDK
-907 YGNTTTYEYDGES
+907 YGNTTTYEYDDEF
-920 RLSKVKNA
+920 RLSKIKNA

-940 NKKAVR
+940 NKKAAK
-946 VIGPDNKTLTFNYD
+946 VIGPDSKTITFKYD
-960 GDFLVSSTTPE
+960 GDLLVSSTTPE

-1020 TLAYNT
+1020 TLTYNT
-1026 DTKEVTLTNP
+1026 DAKEVTLTNP

-1056 DVGRLNLTTSY
+1056 DSGRLNLTTTY

-1152 DQFGNPIETTRE
+1152 DQFGNPIATTRE

-1179 DITNGW
+1179 NNTERWN
-1185 KEEKGNSQGALK
+1185 EEKTNSHGSLK

-1208 GASSLQMT
+1208 GSSSLQMI

-1230 QDIVVEPNT
+1230 QDVVVEPNT

-1244 GMMKTALTHAGA
+1244 GMMKTSLTHAGA

-1264 EDGNPLDGGNNWFD
+1264 EDGTPLGSGNNWFD

-1317 DSSGSVWFDKIQLE
+1317 DSSGSAWFDKIQLE

-1341 IDNSSLENM
+1341 IENSSLENM
-1350 TEKGCIPGWIRGD
+1350 AGNGCMPGWIRGD

-1390 YGGSDVGYA
+1390 YGGSDVGYG
-1399 KHIHLNQKKA
+1399 KHITINQKKA
-1409 EAITLTGMSK
+1409 EPITLTGMSK
-1419 SQNVENTAP
+1419 SVNVENTAP
-1428 DKLSRDYSIWADVYY
+1428 DKLSRDYSIWADVHY
-1443 QDGTGTNYQAKFPS
+1443 QDGSGENFQAKFPS

-1491 VWFDNIRLLEGNALI
+1491 VWFDDIRLLEGNALI

-1514 NVVAAYDEEGQKNTF
+1514 NVVAMYDEEGQKNTF

-1571 RYDHNGNTT
+1571 RYDHNENTT

-1617 YDENANKIKTKMPN
+1617 YDENANNIKTKMPN

-1660 DQNGQVTKVKDH
+1660 DQNGQVTKVKDL

-1684 ADRVTSATDSR
+1684 ADRVISATDSR
-1695 GGKVDWAYHDKA
+1695 GGKVDWTYHDKA
-1707 NSKTEKLKEQTVTQ
+1707 NSKTEKLKEQTITQ

-1786 ANSILLSERYE
+1786 SNSILLSERYE
-1797 YDQAGNRTKIKHEG
+1797 YDQAGNRTKIKYEG

-1835 NGTTKSYTYDGFGN
+1835 NGTSKSYTYDGFGN

-1879 NESLTYDANGNRISD
+1879 NESLTYDVNGNRTSD
-1894 GKYKYTWNEDDQL
+1894 GKYKYTWNEDNQI
-1907 VSITK
+1907 VAITK
-1912 QGATTPFATYKYD
+1912 QGESNAFVTYKYD
-1925 EDNRRIEKSVNGQVT
+1925 EDNRRIEKNVNGQVT

-1958 GNVLR
+1958 GKVLR
-1963 QYVYSTSG
+1963 QYVYSVNG
-1971 TRLAMKSKGQT
+1971 LRMAMKSQGQT

-1996 TNQDKEV
+1996 TDQNREV

-2016 KSDTKGIA
+2016 KSEVKGIA
-2024 ADNPFGYAGYMYDKE
+2024 AENPFGYAGYMYDKE

-2045 VARYYNPDHGVFLS
+2045 IARYYNPEHGVFLS
-2059 VDPDPGDEDD
+2059 IDPDPGDEDD
-2069 PITMNGYTYGD
+2069 PVTQNGYTYAD
-2080 NNPVMMTDPDGHAPW
+2080 NNPMMMTDSDGHSPT
-2095 LAINAGFA
+2095 LLINAGFA
-2103 VYDGYKA
+2103 IYDGYGA
-2110 YKSGASKKV
+2110 YKSGANWKRIGIASAK
-2119 ILRKAALGFVGGGK
+2119 GFVGGGRIGAAK
-2133 LKYAGKITK
+2133 RALKGANYLIRPGKYAKGSIPAFKGKSRNFSANTRKVINEL
-2142 AIGGGSFNSVNKLKG
+2142 GNKNGCHSCGVKRPG
-2157 TKYVGHHMPQ
+2157 TKSGNWIPDHL
-2167 NAYNKSI
+2167 
-2174 GISRGKG
+2174 
-2181 PALLMTKADHKLTRT
+2181 PANSLAKKRV
-2196 FAGKGKATM
+2196 K
-2205 RIDKGLNARQR
+2205 QR
-2216 LARDVW
+2216 LYPQCLKCSR
-2222 DVKRQFGRKYNY
+2222 KQGGRLSAIAKKKKAFN
-2234 GLKQTVS
+2234 
-2241 YGQKLYPKQRR
+2241 RRNN

>member
-1 MGKKKVKK
+1 MKEKKQKN
-9 KRWYRYLIQLIVVA
+9 WYRYLIQLMVVA

-62 DPHPDQLK
+62 APHPDQLK
-70 KDKTRVQASP
+70 KDKAKAQANP

-97 DGTYTKKV
+97 DGTFTKKV
-105 YTEPIHIE
+105 YTEPIHAE
-113 KNGKLEEV
+113 KDGKLEEV
-121 SPKLVEAPNAKIV
+121 SPKLVEAPNEKIV
-134 TENTTLEPEF
+134 TENTKLEPEF

-153 VQFKVKDHTIKY
+153 VQFKVKDHTIQY
-165 KLMSANGE
+165 KLISANGE

-194 GIFPNVD
+194 GIFPNID

-231 TDLTPSL
+231 TDLTPNI

-274 VTSDAVRYTIEKTDE
+274 VTSDAVRYNIEKTDE

-295 VTADPQWLQAPE
+295 VTADPKWLQAPE

-316 SVELGNFENAYA
+316 SIELDNFENAYA
-328 ASAYPTVNYSGGK
+328 SSAYPTVNYSGGK
-341 LWDSGQNAYTLKVG
+341 LWDAGQNAYTLKVG
-355 YYDGSSGTNFAF
+355 YYDGASGTNFSF
-367 IKPNVSDLKGAKIEG
+367 IKPDVSNLKGAKIES

-409 WNVGGVNWNNKPGS
+409 WNVGGINWNNKPGS
-423 NNIAQTDVGR
+423 NNIAHADVGR

-448 VDGARPN
+448 VEGARPN

-462 NGNGQSHWK
+462 NGNGQNHWK

-477 NGENAPYLEVK
+477 NGENAPHLEVK

-507 SGSGHFNLQWDPVPG
+507 SSSGHFNVQWDPVPG

-572 KGAEAPTNPGQ
+572 KGAEAPTDPGQ

-605 FRIVAEYPF
+605 IRIVAEYPF
-614 GESPLSDGVVPFIPL
+614 GDSPLSDGVVPFIPL

-639 YINATDKETG
+639 YINATDQQTG

-655 DAVPAASGYKVWVY
+655 DSVPAATGYKVWIY

-674 EAFDVGDKTNWTTQN
+674 EAFDVGNKTNWTTQN

-694 TKDEIAKGQYLL
+694 TKDEITKGQYLL
-706 HHDKKGTELAVDPSP
+706 HHDKKGAELAVDPSP

-726 GGIYAGFKN
+726 GGIYAGSKN

-740 TAYSKV
+740 TAYSKA

-756 FVPKFAQDF
+756 FVPKFSQDF
-765 GFTGMFDYWASVP
+765 GFIGMFDYWASVP

-814 SQSKKVGLFGTGW
+814 SQSKKIGLFGTGW

-834 ILAEGTGNLLLISA
+834 IWADGNGNLLLISA

-858 GDNAYQAPT
+858 GDNTYQAPT

-895 DAQGRIQYTKDK
+895 DAQGRIEYTKDK

-928 SGKELV
+928 SGKELL

-940 NKKAVR
+940 NKKAAR
-946 VIGPDNKTLTFNYD
+946 VIGPDNKTITFKYD
-960 GDFLVSSTTPE
+960 GDLLVSSTTPE

-1007 RLVKVTDPLGKAT
+1007 RLIKVTDPLGKAT

-1026 DTKEVTLTNP
+1026 DAKEVTLTNP

-1056 DVGRLNLTTSY
+1056 DSGRLNLTTAY

-1102 GTEKFEYNKDNGL
+1102 GTEKFEYNKDNGI

-1133 NTEVSETDQAANTS
+1133 NTEVSETDQSAHTS
-1147 SFMQY
+1147 SVTHY
-1152 DQFGNPIETTRE
+1152 DKYGNPIETSKE

-1172 QNPSFEM
+1172 QNPSFEI
-1179 DITNGW
+1179 DITKQWTKTATDN
-1185 KEEKGNSQGALK
+1185 NTGAIV
-1197 KDAIF
+1197 KDTNP

-1208 GASSLQMT
+1208 GDSSLKIT
-1216 VKAQNAGWGYHSAI
+1216 TKATNNDWGFIAAT
-1230 QDIVVEPNT
+1230 QEVTLEPNT

-1244 GMMKTALTHAGA
+1244 GMVKTDLSNGAA
-1256 FFNVQLLK
+1256 FFNVQSLN
-1264 EDGNPLDGGNNWFD
+1264 EHGAGIEAGWYD
-1278 TRHNRIEG
+1278 TRHNKVQGTR
-1286 EKDWTNRQVTFKTTD
+1286 DWVNRQVT
-1301 QTKKVRIY
+1301 
-1309 LQVDYNRA
+1309 L
-1317 DSSGSVWFDKIQLE
+1317 
-1331 KGEVSSSFNP
+1331 
-1341 IDNSSLENM
+1341 
-1350 TEKGCIPGWIRGD
+1350 
-1363 GTSCDPKDVS
+1363 
-1373 QQESF
+1373 
-1378 TGHSSIVLERSQ
+1378 
-1390 YGGSDVGYA
+1390 
-1399 KHIHLNQKKA
+1399 
-1409 EAITLTGMSK
+1409 
-1419 SQNVENTAP
+1419 
-1428 DKLSRDYSIWADVYY
+1428 
-1443 QDGTGTNYQAKFPS
+1443 
-1457 GTNDWNRSA
+1457 
-1466 VVIPATK
+1466 
-1473 PIKRMEVYLLFR
+1473 
-1485 RENKGK
+1485 
-1491 VWFDNIRLLEGNALI
+1491 
-1506 KNEYDNDG
+1506 
-1514 NVVAAYDEEGQKNTF
+1514 
-1529 TYDASGNKKSETDEK
+1529 
-1544 GNTKLYD
+1544 
-1551 YNKDNLLTK
+1551 
-1560 VTLKNGTSVNY
+1560 
-1571 RYDHNGNTT
+1571 
-1580 EKSVMFG
+1580 
-1587 GKTQTHKYEYDVD
+1587 
-1600 NKNTVYIDAL
+1600 
-1610 NRRIENT
+1610 
-1617 YDENANKIKTKMPN
+1617 
-1631 GSILE
+1631 
-1636 SVYDTA
+1636 
-1642 DRVIGEKRN
+1642 
-1651 GKDSFTFER
+1651 
-1660 DQNGQVTKVKDH
+1660 
-1672 VNGVERTKTYDK
+1672 
-1684 ADRVTSATDSR
+1684 
-1695 GGKVDWAYHDKA
+1695 
-1707 NSKTEKLKEQTVTQ
+1707 
-1721 GGYTNKVSYDY
+1721 
-1732 NTLDQNIRVTDGSQ
+1732 
-1746 TYRFDY
+1746 
-1752 DDQGNVRTYTA
+1752 
-1763 GNGSGSTFNYDH
+1763 
-1775 ANKIKDLVVGT
+1775 
-1786 ANSILLSERYE
+1786 
-1797 YDQAGNRTKIKHEG
+1797 
-1811 AGGKVTETNF
+1811 
-1821 VYDPINQLLNEALP
+1821 
-1835 NGTTKSYTYDGFGN
+1835 
-1849 RTSVKVVENGKET
+1849 
-1862 KSIAATFNEGN
+1862 
-1873 QLVKFG
+1873 
-1879 NESLTYDANGNRISD
+1879 
-1894 GKYKYTWNEDDQL
+1894 
-1907 VSITK
+1907 
-1912 QGATTPFATYKYD
+1912 
-1925 EDNRRIEKSVNGQVT
+1925 
-1940 RYFYDGDSINP
+1940 
-1951 LYETDGS
+1951 
-1958 GNVLR
+1958 
-1963 QYVYSTSG
+1963 
-1971 TRLAMKSKGQT
+1971 
-1982 LYYHYNPRGDVVAM
+1982 
-1996 TNQDKEV
+1996 
-2003 VATYEYD
+2003 
-2010 SWGNVL
+2010 
-2016 KSDTKGIA
+2016 
-2024 ADNPFGYAGYMYDKE
+2024 
-2039 IGMYYL
+2039 
-2045 VARYYNPDHGVFLS
+2045 
-2059 VDPDPGDEDD
+2059 
-2069 PITMNGYTYGD
+2069 
-2080 NNPVMMTDPDGHAPW
+2080 
-2095 LAINAGFA
+2095 
-2103 VYDGYKA
+2103 
-2110 YKSGASKKV
+2110 
-2119 ILRKAALGFVGGGK
+2119 
-2133 LKYAGKITK
+2133 
-2142 AIGGGSFNSVNKLKG
+2142 
-2157 TKYVGHHMPQ
+2157 
-2167 NAYNKSI
+2167 
-2174 GISRGKG
+2174 
-2181 PALLMTKADHKLTRT
+2181 
-2196 FAGKGKATM
+2196 
-2205 RIDKGLNARQR
+2205 
-2216 LARDVW
+2216 
-2222 DVKRQFGRKYNY
+2222 KRQS
-2234 GLKQTVS
+2234 KQ
-2241 YGQKLYPKQRR
+2241 KR

>member
-1 MGKKKVKK
+1 
-9 KRWYRYLIQLIVVA
+9 
-23 LIVTSIPLNGLA
+23 
-35 ETAPPFTPSPNSEQ
+35 
-49 SPEVEKKEEKELP
+49 
-62 DPHPDQLK
+62 
-70 KDKTRVQASP
+70 
-80 TEIVEE
+80 
-86 RTETEK
+86 
-92 VFDNN
+92 
-97 DGTYTKKV
+97 
-105 YTEPIHIE
+105 
-113 KNGKLEEV
+113 
-121 SPKLVEAPNAKIV
+121 
-134 TENTTLEPEF
+134 
-144 EKTTQDGKY
+144 
-153 VQFKVKDHTIKY
+153 
-165 KLMSANGE
+165 
-173 KGEVKPSPV
+173 
-182 TATHENNTVWYK
+182 
-194 GIFPNVD
+194 
-201 LKSTTFNENVK
+201 
-212 EDFVLREYTGHH
+212 
-224 IFTFALE
+224 
-231 TDLTPSL
+231 
-238 QEDGSIDFQNEK
+238 
-250 KEKVFTLPKP
+250 
-260 YMNDSNVDQQSGEA
+260 MNDSNVDQQSGEA

-834 ILAEGTGNLLLISA
+834 ILAEGNGNLLLISA

-1197 KDAIF
+1197 KECNLCTWWIGRSF
-1202 APGGLG
+1202 
-1208 GASSLQMT
+1208 
-1216 VKAQNAGWGYHSAI
+1216 
-1230 QDIVVEPNT
+1230 IV
-1239 TYTLS
+1239 
-1244 GMMKTALTHAGA
+1244 
-1256 FFNVQLLK
+1256 
-1264 EDGNPLDGGNNWFD
+1264 
-1278 TRHNRIEG
+1278 
-1286 EKDWTNRQVTFKTTD
+1286 
-1301 QTKKVRIY
+1301 
-1309 LQVDYNRA
+1309 
-1317 DSSGSVWFDKIQLE
+1317 
-1331 KGEVSSSFNP
+1331 
-1341 IDNSSLENM
+1341 
-1350 TEKGCIPGWIRGD
+1350 
-1363 GTSCDPKDVS
+1363 
-1373 QQESF
+1373 
-1378 TGHSSIVLERSQ
+1378 
-1390 YGGSDVGYA
+1390 
-1399 KHIHLNQKKA
+1399 
-1409 EAITLTGMSK
+1409 
-1419 SQNVENTAP
+1419 
-1428 DKLSRDYSIWADVYY
+1428 
-1443 QDGTGTNYQAKFPS
+1443 
-1457 GTNDWNRSA
+1457 TNDGKSA
-1466 VVIPATK
+1466 
-1473 PIKRMEVYLLFR
+1473 KRWL
-1485 RENKGK
+1485 G
-1491 VWFDNIRLLEGNALI
+1491 
-1506 KNEYDNDG
+1506 
-1514 NVVAAYDEEGQKNTF
+1514 
-1529 TYDASGNKKSETDEK
+1529 
-1544 GNTKLYD
+1544 
-1551 YNKDNLLTK
+1551 
-1560 VTLKNGTSVNY
+1560 
-1571 RYDHNGNTT
+1571 
-1580 EKSVMFG
+1580 
-1587 GKTQTHKYEYDVD
+1587 
-1600 NKNTVYIDAL
+1600 
-1610 NRRIENT
+1610 
-1617 YDENANKIKTKMPN
+1617 
-1631 GSILE
+1631 
-1636 SVYDTA
+1636 
-1642 DRVIGEKRN
+1642 
-1651 GKDSFTFER
+1651 
-1660 DQNGQVTKVKDH
+1660 
-1672 VNGVERTKTYDK
+1672 
-1684 ADRVTSATDSR
+1684 
-1695 GGKVDWAYHDKA
+1695 
-1707 NSKTEKLKEQTVTQ
+1707 
-1721 GGYTNKVSYDY
+1721 
-1732 NTLDQNIRVTDGSQ
+1732 
-1746 TYRFDY
+1746 
-1752 DDQGNVRTYTA
+1752 
-1763 GNGSGSTFNYDH
+1763 
-1775 ANKIKDLVVGT
+1775 
-1786 ANSILLSERYE
+1786 
-1797 YDQAGNRTKIKHEG
+1797 
-1811 AGGKVTETNF
+1811 
-1821 VYDPINQLLNEALP
+1821 LP
-1835 NGTTKSYTYDGFGN
+1835 
-1849 RTSVKVVENGKET
+1849 
-1862 KSIAATFNEGN
+1862 
-1873 QLVKFG
+1873 
-1879 NESLTYDANGNRISD
+1879 
-1894 GKYKYTWNEDDQL
+1894 
-1907 VSITK
+1907 
-1912 QGATTPFATYKYD
+1912 
-1925 EDNRRIEKSVNGQVT
+1925 
-1940 RYFYDGDSINP
+1940 
-1951 LYETDGS
+1951 
-1958 GNVLR
+1958 
-1963 QYVYSTSG
+1963 
-1971 TRLAMKSKGQT
+1971 
-1982 LYYHYNPRGDVVAM
+1982 
-1996 TNQDKEV
+1996 
-2003 VATYEYD
+2003 
-2010 SWGNVL
+2010 
-2016 KSDTKGIA
+2016 
-2024 ADNPFGYAGYMYDKE
+2024 
-2039 IGMYYL
+2039 
-2045 VARYYNPDHGVFLS
+2045 
-2059 VDPDPGDEDD
+2059 
-2069 PITMNGYTYGD
+2069 
-2080 NNPVMMTDPDGHAPW
+2080 
-2095 LAINAGFA
+2095 
-2103 VYDGYKA
+2103 
-2110 YKSGASKKV
+2110 
-2119 ILRKAALGFVGGGK
+2119 
-2133 LKYAGKITK
+2133 
-2142 AIGGGSFNSVNKLKG
+2142 
-2157 TKYVGHHMPQ
+2157 
-2167 NAYNKSI
+2167 
-2174 GISRGKG
+2174 
-2181 PALLMTKADHKLTRT
+2181 
-2196 FAGKGKATM
+2196 
-2205 RIDKGLNARQR
+2205 
-2216 LARDVW
+2216 
-2222 DVKRQFGRKYNY
+2222 
-2234 GLKQTVS
+2234 
-2241 YGQKLYPKQRR
+2241 

>member
-1 MGKKKVKK
+1 MEKKQVKK
-9 KRWYRYLIQLIVVA
+9 CWYRYVIQLIVVA

-49 SPEVEKKEEKELP
+49 SPEVEKKEEQELP
-62 DPHPDQLK
+62 APHPDQLK
-70 KDKTRVQASP
+70 KDKAKAQASP
-80 TEIVEE
+80 TEVVEE

-105 YTEPIHIE
+105 YTEPIHVE
-113 KNGKLEEV
+113 KDGKLEEV
-121 SPKLVEAPNAKIV
+121 SPKLVEAPNEKIV

-153 VQFKVKDHTIKY
+153 VQFKVKDHTIQY

-194 GIFPNVD
+194 GIFPNID

-274 VTSDAVRYTIEKTDE
+274 VTSDAVRYNIEKKDE

-328 ASAYPTVNYSGGK
+328 ASASASTNYSGGK
-341 LWDSGQNAYTLKVG
+341 LWDSGQNSYTLKVG
-355 YYDGSSGTNFAF
+355 YYDGSTGTNFAF
-367 IKPNVSDLKGAKIEG
+367 IKPNVSNLKGAKIES

-394 GNQPNGV
+394 ANQPNGV
-401 WLDEVTGG
+401 WLDEVTGS
-409 WNVGGVNWNNKPGS
+409 WNVGGVNWNNKPNS
-423 NNIAQTDVGR
+423 ANIAHADVTR
-433 GKWAQFN
+433 GQWAKFN

-448 VDGARPN
+448 VEGTKQN
-455 NGFKLHA
+455 NGFKLHT
-462 NGNGQSHWK
+462 NENGQSHWK

-477 NGENAPYLEVK
+477 SGANAPYLEVK

-507 SGSGHFNLQWDPVPG
+507 SGSGHFNVQWDPVPG
-522 ATEYKV
+522 ATGYKV
-528 AIFNGYDYEYIS
+528 AIFNGYDYEYIP
-540 VGNVTSWTTKD
+540 VGNVTNWTTKD

-605 FRIVAEYPF
+605 IRIVAEYPF
-614 GESPLSDGVVPFIPL
+614 GDSPLSDGVVPFIPL

-706 HHDKKGTELAVDPSP
+706 HHDKKGTELALDPSP

-746 GHAESEISHE
+746 GHPESEISHE
-756 FVPKFAQDF
+756 FVPKFSQDF
-765 GFTGMFDYWASVP
+765 GFMGMFDYWASID

-786 TNGNFIMS
+786 SNGNFLMRES
-794 EKDITLSGRG
+794 DIALSGRG
-804 PDVSVERTYN
+804 PGVSVVRVYN
-814 SQSKKVGLFGTGW
+814 SQSTQVGLFGKGSY
-827 SSGLEER
+827 SSLEGKVWR
-834 ILAEGTGNLLLISA
+834 DAGNNLILLSEN
-848 DGANITFTRT
+848 GANIIFTRT
-858 GDNAYQAPT
+858 GEGTYQAPV
-867 GIYLEI
+867 GVYLDI
-873 KQVSGGYEI
+873 KETTQGYEI
-882 KDKDQT
+882 KDKEQT
-888 VTFYKSG
+888 VTFYSKAGNS
-895 DAQGRIQYTKDK
+895 GRIEYIKDK
-907 YGNTTTYEYDGES
+907 YGNTTTYSYDSES

-928 SGKELV
+928 SGKELF
-934 VQYDGN
+934 VQYDGS
-940 NKKAVR
+940 NKKAAR
-946 VIGPDNKTLTFNYD
+946 VIGPDNKTITFKYD
-960 GDFLVSSTTPE
+960 GDLLVSSTTPE
-971 GKVYKYG
+971 GKAYKYG

-1026 DTKEVTLTNP
+1026 NAKEVTLTNP

-1093 NVTSVTDEM
+1093 NITSVTDEM
-1102 GTEKFEYNKDNGL
+1102 GTEKFEYNKDNG
-1115 IKATD
+1115 IVKATD
-1120 NENRETTVAYKAA
+1120 NENRKTTVAYKAA
-1133 NTEVSETDQAANTS
+1133 NTEVSETDQAAHTS
-1147 SFMQY
+1147 SFTQHDQY
-1152 DQFGNPIETTRE
+1152 GNPVETSKE
-1164 LGTGENLI
+1164 LSTGENLI
-1172 QNPSFEM
+1172 QNPSFEANIA
-1179 DITNGW
+1179 DKWLKVDTNNTGSIA
-1185 KEEKGNSQGALK
+1185 KDATPAPGAL
-1197 KDAIF
+1197 
-1202 APGGLG
+1202 GGE
-1208 GASSLQMT
+1208 SSLKLT
-1216 VKAQNAGWGYHSAI
+1216 TEATNDGWGYIGVMQEVA
-1230 QDIVVEPNT
+1230 VEPNT

-1244 GMMKTALTHAGA
+1244 GMVKTNLAAGSA
-1256 FFNVQLLK
+1256 IFNVKSLNEK
-1264 EDGNPLDGGNNWFD
+1264 REGIDNGWHD
-1278 TRHNRIEG
+1278 TRHNRVEG
-1286 EKDWTNRQVTFKTTD
+1286 KRDWVNRQITFKTTE
-1301 QTKKVRIY
+1301 QTRTIQIY
-1309 LQVDYNRA
+1309 LQAENDG
-1317 DSSGSVWFDKIQLE
+1317 SSTSGSVWFDKMQLE

-1341 IDNSSLENM
+1341 IENSSLENM
-1350 TEKGCIPGWIRGD
+1350 TEKGCIPGWIRGN
-1363 GTSCDPKDVS
+1363 GTSCDSKDTS
-1373 QQESF
+1373 HKESF
-1378 TGHSSIVLERSQ
+1378 TGDSSIVLERSQ
-1390 YGGSDVGYA
+1390 YGGSDVGYGT
-1399 KHIHLNQKKA
+1399 HIHLNQKKA
-1409 EAITLTGMSK
+1409 ETITLTGMSK
-1419 SQNVENTAP
+1419 SENVENTAP

-1443 QDGTGTNYQAKFPS
+1443 QDGSGTNYQAKFPS

-1491 VWFDNIRLLEGNALI
+1491 VWFDNICLLEGNALI

-1529 TYDASGNKKSETDEK
+1529 TYDASGNKKNETDEK

-1571 RYDHNGNTT
+1571 LYDHNGNTT

-1587 GKTQTHKYEYDVD
+1587 GKTQTTKYEYDVG

-1610 NRRIENT
+1610 NRRIEHT
-1617 YDENANKIKTKMPN
+1617 YDENAKKIKTKMPN

-1651 GKDSFTFER
+1651 GKDSFTFELNP
-1660 DQNGQVTKVKDH
+1660 NGQVTKIKDL
-1672 VNGVERTKTYDK
+1672 VNGVERSKTYDK
-1684 ADRVTSATDSR
+1684 ADRVTNATDSR
-1695 GGKVDWAYHDKA
+1695 GGKIDWTYHDKA

-1746 TYRFDY
+1746 MYRFDY

-1763 GNGSGSTFNYDH
+1763 GNGSGSTFNYDYT
-1775 ANKIKDLVVGT
+1775 NKITNLVIGT
-1786 ANSILLSERYE
+1786 SSQTIFSERYE
-1797 YDQAGNRTKIKHEG
+1797 YDQSGNRTVVKHESPKSG
-1811 AGGKVTETNF
+1811 LVTKTQYE
-1821 VYDPINQLLNEALP
+1821 YDASNQL
-1835 NGTTKSYTYDGFGN
+1835 TKEIFPLLRGEKTYTYDGFGN
-1849 RTSVKVVENGKET
+1849 RTSVAT
-1862 KSIAATFNEGN
+1862 KRLNKTTTIEAQFNDGN

-1879 NESLTYDANGNRISD
+1879 DESLTYDANGNRTSD
-1894 GKYKYTWNEDDQL
+1894 GKYKYTWNENDQI
-1907 VSITK
+1907 VAITK
-1912 QGATTPFATYKYD
+1912 QGESNAFATYKYD
-1925 EDNRRIEKSVNGQVT
+1925 EENRRIEKNVNGQVT

-1958 GNVLR
+1958 GTVLR
-1963 QYVYSTSG
+1963 QYVYSIDG
-1971 TRLAMKSKGQT
+1971 ARLAMKSQGQT

-1996 TNQDKEV
+1996 TNQNKEV

-2010 SWGNVL
+2010 SWGNVV

-2045 VARYYNPDHGVFLS
+2045 IARYYNPEHGVFLS
-2059 VDPDPGDEDD
+2059 ADPEPGDEDD
-2069 PITMNGYTYGD
+2069 PITQNGYTYAD
-2080 NNPVMMTDPDGHAPW
+2080 NNPITLIDDDG
-2095 LAINAGFA
+2095 N
-2103 VYDGYKA
+2103 KA
-2110 YKSGASKKV
+2110 KKSSGNKNTGKKNNTGNKSKAKQPT
-2119 ILRKAALGFVGGGK
+2119 IRNGHL
-2133 LKYAGKITK
+2133 AGKKHPVSGVPFDKKGFPIFRSK
-2142 AIGGGSFNSVNKLKG
+2142 FNMQLPRSLWKESNYRQFKYLNQEAAKQLVKNRQKIFFASDIKRMQKG
-2157 TKYVGHHMPQ
+2157 DNPVGHTWHHHQTPGLMQ
-2167 NAYNKSI
+2167 LVNTVVHRQTGHTGGRALW
-2174 GISRGKG
+2174 GK
-2181 PALLMTKADHKLTRT
+2181 
-2196 FAGKGKATM
+2196 
-2205 RIDKGLNARQR
+2205 
-2216 LARDVW
+2216 
-2222 DVKRQFGRKYNY
+2222 
-2234 GLKQTVS
+2234 
-2241 YGQKLYPKQRR
+2241 

>member
-1 MGKKKVKK
+1 MEKQQVK
-9 KRWYRYLIQLIVVA
+9 KRWYKYLIQLMVVA
-23 LIVTSIPLNGLA
+23 LMVTSIPLNGLA

-62 DPHPDQLK
+62 APHPDQLK
-70 KDKTRVQASP
+70 KDKAKAQANP

-105 YTEPIHIE
+105 YTEPIHVE
-113 KNGKLEEV
+113 KDGKLEEV
-121 SPKLVEAPNAKIV
+121 SPKLVAAPNEKIV
-134 TENTTLEPEF
+134 TENTKLEPVF
-144 EKTTQDGKY
+144 EKTAQDGKY
-153 VQFKVKDHTIKY
+153 VQFKVKDHNIQY

-194 GIFPNVD
+194 GIFPNID

-231 TDLTPSL
+231 TDLTPNI
-238 QEDGSIDFQNEK
+238 QEDGSIDFQDEK

-274 VTSDAVRYTIEKTDE
+274 VTSDAVRYNIEKTDE
-289 KTYTLT
+289 KIYTLT
-295 VTADPQWLQAPE
+295 VTADPKWLQAPE

-316 SVELGNFENAYA
+316 SVQLKDFDNAYA
-328 ASAYPTVNYSGGK
+328 SSAYPTVNYSGGK
-341 LWDSGQNAYTLKVG
+341 LWDAGQNAYTLKVG
-355 YYDGSSGTNFAF
+355 YYDGASGTNFAF
-367 IKPNVSDLKGAKIEG
+367 IKPEISDFKGANVES

-409 WNVGGVNWNNKPGS
+409 WNEGSLNWNNKPGS
-423 NNIAQTDVGR
+423 NNIAHADVGR
-433 GKWAQFN
+433 DKWAQFN

-448 VDGARPN
+448 VEGARPN

-462 NGNGQSHWK
+462 NGNGQNHWK

-477 NGENAPYLEVK
+477 NGTNAPYLEVK

-493 PNTPRVQAYSNGSG
+493 PNKPRVQTYSNGGG
-507 SGSGHFNLQWDPVPG
+507 SGSGHFNVQWDPVPG

-572 KGAEAPTNPGQ
+572 QGAEAPTDPGQ

-605 FRIVAEYPF
+605 IRIVAEYPF
-614 GESPLSDGVVPFIPL
+614 GDSPLSDGVVPFIPL

-639 YINATDKETG
+639 YINATDQQTG

-655 DAVPAASGYKVWVY
+655 DSVPAATGYKVWIY

-674 EAFDVGDKTNWTTQN
+674 EAFDVGNKTNWTTQN

-694 TKDEIAKGQYLL
+694 TKDEITKGQYLL
-706 HHDKKGTELAVDPSP
+706 HHDKKGAELAVDPSP

-726 GGIYAGFKN
+726 GGIYAGSKN

-740 TAYSKV
+740 TAYSKA

-756 FVPKFAQDF
+756 FVPKFSQDF
-765 GFTGMFDYWASVP
+765 GFIGMFDYWASVP

-814 SQSKKVGLFGTGW
+814 SQSKKIGLFGTGW

-834 ILAEGTGNLLLISA
+834 IWADGNGNLLLISA

-858 GDNAYQAPT
+858 GDNTYQAPT

-895 DAQGRIQYTKDK
+895 DAQGRIEYTKDK

-928 SGKELV
+928 SGKELLI
-934 VQYDGN
+934 QYDGN
-940 NKKAVR
+940 NKKAAR
-946 VIGPDNKTLTFNYD
+946 VIGPDNKTITFKYD
-960 GDFLVSSTTPE
+960 GDLLVSSTTPE

-978 YDNGLLTS
+978 YDNSLLTS

-1007 RLVKVTDPLGKAT
+1007 RLIKVTDPLGKAT

-1026 DTKEVTLTNP
+1026 DAKEVTLTNP

-1056 DVGRLNLTTSY
+1056 DSGRLNLTTAY

-1102 GTEKFEYNKDNGL
+1102 GTEKFEYNKDNG
-1115 IKATD
+1115 IVKETD
-1120 NENRETTVAYKAA
+1120 NEGRETTVAYKAA
-1133 NTEVSETDQAANTS
+1133 NTEVSQTDQGANTS
-1147 SFMQY
+1147 SVTHHDKY
-1152 DQFGNPIETTRE
+1152 GNPIETSKE
-1164 LGTGENLI
+1164 LSAGGNLI

-1179 DITNGW
+1179 NDTEKWVKVDTN
-1185 KEEKGNSQGALK
+1185 NTGAIA
-1197 KDAIF
+1197 KDATP

-1208 GASSLQMT
+1208 GDSSLKIT
-1216 VKAQNAGWGYHSAI
+1216 TKATNNDWGYIAVI
-1230 QDIVVEPNT
+1230 QEVTLEPNT

-1244 GMMKTALTHAGA
+1244 GMVKTDLSNGAA
-1256 FFNVQLLK
+1256 FFNVQSLN
-1264 EDGNPLDGGNNWFD
+1264 ENGAGIDGGWHD
-1278 TRHNRIEG
+1278 TRHNKVQGTR
-1286 EKDWTNRQVTFKTTD
+1286 DWVNRQVTFKTTE
-1301 QTKKVRIY
+1301 QTRKVKIY
-1309 LQVDYNRA
+1309 LQVENGG
-1317 DSSGSVWFDKIQLE
+1317 SSTGGSVWFDKIQLE

-1341 IDNSSLENM
+1341 VLNSSFEDN
-1350 TEKGCIPGWIRGD
+1350 WAD
-1363 GTSCDPKDVS
+1363 GFVPQWVRSCSQHCERNDVS
-1373 QQESF
+1373 DDSF
-1378 TGHSSIVLERSQ
+1378 TGGSSIVMDRSE
-1390 YGGSDVGYA
+1390 YGPNDIGYRNRV
-1399 KHIHLNQKKA
+1399 ILNQKKA
-1409 EAITLTGMSK
+1409 ETVTLTAMSK
-1419 SQNVENTAP
+1419 SENVVNDAP
-1428 DKLSRDYSIWADVYY
+1428 DKLSKDYAVLAETYY
-1443 QDGTGTNYQAKFPS
+1443 QDGSVVNYYTSFPS

-1473 PIKRMEVYLLFR
+1473 SIQKVEIYLLFR
-1485 RENKGK
+1485 KNNKGK
-1491 VWFDNIRLLEGNALI
+1491 VWFDDIRLLEGNALI

-1514 NVVAAYDEEGQKNTF
+1514 NVVAMYDEEGQKNTF

-1571 RYDHNGNTT
+1571 LYNHNGNTT

-1642 DRVIGEKRN
+1642 DRVVGEKRN
-1651 GKDSFTFER
+1651 GKDSFTFEL

-1695 GGKVDWAYHDKA
+1695 GGKIDWTYHDKA
-1707 NSKTEKLKEQTVTQ
+1707 NSKTEKLKEQTITQ

-1763 GNGSGSTFNYDH
+1763 ENGSGSTFNYDH

-1786 ANSILLSERYE
+1786 SNSILLSERYE

-1821 VYDPINQLLNEALP
+1821 AYDPINQLLNEALP
-1835 NGTTKSYTYDGFGN
+1835 NGTSKSYTYDGFGN

-1879 NESLTYDANGNRISD
+1879 NESLTYDANGNRTSD
-1894 GKYKYTWNEDDQL
+1894 GKYKYTWNEDDQI
-1907 VSITK
+1907 VAITK
-1912 QGATTPFATYKYD
+1912 QGESNAFTTYKYD
-1925 EDNRRIEKSVNGQVT
+1925 ENNRRIEKNVNGQVT

-1958 GNVLR
+1958 GTVLR
-1963 QYVYSTSG
+1963 QYVYSASG

-1996 TNQDKEV
+1996 TDQNREV

-2016 KSDTKGIA
+2016 KSEVKGIA
-2024 ADNPFGYAGYMYDKE
+2024 AENPFGYAGYMYDKE

-2045 VARYYNPDHGVFLS
+2045 IARYYNPDHGVFLS

-2080 NNPVMMTDPDGHAPW
+2080 NNPVMMIDPDGH
-2095 LAINAGFA
+2095 LAFGAAGIYFVPGVGQAALLATLA
-2103 VYDGYKA
+2103 VGGAYGAWRIGAKIRVMQARSKPSGPDPKAKGGPHTRYKT
-2110 YKSGASKKV
+2110 KNGKV
-2119 ILRKAALGFVGGGK
+2119 TEYATYGKGGVLRKQFRGEGK
-2133 LKYAGKITK
+2133 PHGDVPRPNVKTKNQYNRNPITK
-2142 AIGGGSFNSVNKLKG
+2142 KK
-2157 TKYVGHHMPQ
+2157 
-2167 NAYNKSI
+2167 
-2174 GISRGKG
+2174 
-2181 PALLMTKADHKLTRT
+2181 
-2196 FAGKGKATM
+2196 
-2205 RIDKGLNARQR
+2205 
-2216 LARDVW
+2216 
-2222 DVKRQFGRKYNY
+2222 
-2234 GLKQTVS
+2234 
-2241 YGQKLYPKQRR
+2241 YPKEKVRKPFKKEYPRGY

>member
-1 MGKKKVKK
+1 MGAKK
-9 KRWYRYLIQLIVVA
+9 WYRYLIQLIVVA

-70 KDKTRVQASP
+70 KDKTKAQASP

-477 NGENAPYLEVK
+477 NGANAPYLEVK

-706 HHDKKGTELAVDPSP
+706 HHDKKGAELAVDPSP

-834 ILAEGTGNLLLISA
+834 ILAEGNGNLLLISA

-907 YGNTTTYEYDGES
+907 YGNTTTYEYDGEF

-978 YDNGLLTS
+978 YDNGVLTS

-1007 RLVKVTDPLGKAT
+1007 RLVTVTDPLGKAT

-1026 DTKEVTLTNP
+1026 DAKEVTLTNP

-1056 DVGRLNLTTSY
+1056 DSGRLNLTTTY
-1067 EYNANNLVKTT
+1067 EYNVNNLVKTT

-1133 NTEVSETDQAANTS
+1133 NTEVSETNQAANTS

-1610 NRRIENT
+1610 NRRIEHT

>member
-1 MGKKKVKK
+1 MKEKKQKN
-9 KRWYRYLIQLIVVA
+9 WYRYLIQLMVVA

-62 DPHPDQLK
+62 APHPDQLK
-70 KDKTRVQASP
+70 KDKAKAQANP

-105 YTEPIHIE
+105 YTEPIHVE
-113 KNGKLEEV
+113 KDGKLEEV

-134 TENTTLEPEF
+134 TENTKLEPEF
-144 EKTTQDGKY
+144 EKTAQDGKY
-153 VQFKVKDHTIKY
+153 VQFKVKDHTIQY

-182 TATHENNTVWYK
+182 NATHENNTVWYK
-194 GIFPNVD
+194 GIFPNID

-231 TDLTPSL
+231 TDLTPTI

-274 VTSDAVRYTIEKTDE
+274 VTSDAVRYNIEKTDG

-295 VTADPQWLQAPE
+295 VTADPKWLQAPE

-316 SVELGNFENAYA
+316 SIELDNFENTYA
-328 ASAYPTVNYSGGK
+328 SSAYPTVNYSGGK
-341 LWDSGQNAYTLKVG
+341 LWDAGQNAYTLKVG
-355 YYDGSSGTNFAF
+355 YYDGASGTNFSF
-367 IKPNVSDLKGAKIEG
+367 IKPDVSNLKGAKVES
-382 ATFHAYA
+382 ATFHAYTS
-389 VWHYY
+389 WHYY
-394 GNQPNGV
+394 SNQPNGV
-401 WLDEVTGG
+401 WLDEVTGS
-409 WNVGGVNWNNKPGS
+409 WNVGGVNWNNKPNS
-423 NNIAQTDVGR
+423 VNIAHADVTR
-433 GKWAQFN
+433 DQWARFN

-448 VDGARPN
+448 VEGAKTN

-462 NGNGQSHWK
+462 NGNGQNHWK

-477 NGENAPYLEVK
+477 NGTNAPYLEVK

-493 PNTPRVQAYSNGSG
+493 PNKPRVQTYSNGSG
-507 SGSGHFNLQWDPVPG
+507 SGSGHFNVQWDAVSG
-522 ATEYKV
+522 ANGYKV
-528 AIFNGYDYEYIS
+528 AIFNGHGYDEIP
-540 VGNVTSWTTKD
+540 VGNVTNWTTKD
-551 KKIFPTPEEIAQ
+551 KKVFPTPEQIAHGQYELLEGGQ
-563 GRYWIHDDG
+563 GG
-572 KGAEAPTNPGQ
+572 EAPVNPGP
-583 IYKNAYQAGGPY
+583 IYKNAFLDKSPH
-595 GDYSGRSSYW
+595 GDYSSARGYW
-605 FRIVAEYPF
+605 VRIIATYPT
-614 GESPLSDGVVPFIPL
+614 GDESPLSDEAVVYIPL

-639 YINATDKETG
+639 YINATDQTTG

-655 DAVPAASGYKVWVY
+655 DAVPEAAGYKVWIY

-674 EAFDVGDKTNWTTQN
+674 EAFDVGNKTNWTTQN

-694 TKDEIAKGQYLL
+694 TKDEIVKGQYLL
-706 HHDKKGTELAVDPSP
+706 HHDKKGTELALDPSS
-721 VYKNS
+721 VYRNS
-726 GGIYAGFKN
+726 GGIYGSAKN

-756 FVPKFAQDF
+756 FTPNFSQDF
-765 GFTGMFDYWASVP
+765 GFIGMFDYWASVP

-814 SQSKKVGLFGTGW
+814 SQSKKIGLFGTGW

-834 ILAEGTGNLLLISA
+834 IWADGNGNLLLISA

-858 GDNAYQAPT
+858 GDNTYQAPT

-888 VTFYKSG
+888 ITFYKSG
-895 DAQGRIQYTKDK
+895 DAQGRIEYTKDK

-928 SGKELV
+928 SGKELLM
-934 VQYDGN
+934 QYDGN
-940 NKKAVR
+940 NKKAAR
-946 VIGPDNKTLTFNYD
+946 VIGPDNKTITFKYD
-960 GDFLVSSTTPE
+960 GDLLVSSTTPE

-978 YDNGLLTS
+978 YDNSLLTS

-1007 RLVKVTDPLGKAT
+1007 RLIKVTDPLGKAT

-1026 DTKEVTLTNP
+1026 DAKEVTLTNP

-1056 DVGRLNLTTSY
+1056 DAGRLNLTTAY

-1087 TYDGNG
+1087 TYDNNG

-1102 GTEKFEYNKDNGL
+1102 GTEKFEYNKDNG
-1115 IKATD
+1115 IVKETD
-1120 NENRETTVAYKAA
+1120 NEGRETTVAYKAA
-1133 NTEVSETDQAANTS
+1133 NTEVSQTDQSAHTS
-1147 SFMQY
+1147 SVTQHDKY
-1152 DQFGNPIETTRE
+1152 GNPIETSKE
-1164 LGTGENLI
+1164 LSAGENLI
-1172 QNPSFEM
+1172 QNSSFET
-1179 DITNGW
+1179 DKTEEWKVIKENNDGNG
-1185 KEEKGNSQGALK
+1185 G
-1197 KDAIF
+1197 KDSTP

-1208 GASSLQMT
+1208 GGASFKLT
-1216 VKAQNAGWGYHSAI
+1216 TKANNNDWGYIAAT
-1230 QDIVVEPNT
+1230 QEVTVEPNT

-1244 GMMKTALTHAGA
+1244 SMIKTDSLKGSAFLNIQSLNANGAGINGA
-1256 FFNVQLLK
+1256 
-1264 EDGNPLDGGNNWFD
+1264 GHD
-1278 TRHNRIEG
+1278 TRHNRVQG
-1286 EKDWTNRQVTFKTTD
+1286 TGDWVNRQVTFKTTD
-1301 QTKKVRIY
+1301 QTRKVKIY
-1309 LQVDYNRA
+1309 LQVENGG
-1317 DSSGSVWFDKIQLE
+1317 SSTSGSVWFDKLQLE

-1341 IDNSSLENM
+1341 ITNSSVENV
-1350 TEKGCIPGWIRGD
+1350 TEKGCISGWARGD
-1363 GTSCDPKDVS
+1363 GTTCDTKEIS
-1373 QQESF
+1373 HESF
-1378 TGHSSIVLERSQ
+1378 TGDSSIVLERSQ
-1390 YGGSDVGYA
+1390 YGGSDVGYSTRVV
-1399 KHIHLNQKKA
+1399 LNQKKA
-1409 EAITLTGMSK
+1409 ETLTLTGMSK
-1419 SQNVENTAP
+1419 SENVENDAP
-1428 DKLSRDYSIWADVYY
+1428 DKLSRDYSVWADVHY
-1443 QDGTGTNYQAKFPS
+1443 QDGSGENYQAKFPS

-1466 VVIPATK
+1466 VVIPAKK
-1473 PIKRMEVYLLFR
+1473 PIKHIQVYLLFR
-1485 RENKGK
+1485 NNNKGK
-1491 VWFDNIRLLEGNALI
+1491 VWFDDIRLLEGNALI

-1529 TYDASGNKKSETDEK
+1529 AYDASGNKKSETDEK

-1560 VTLKNGTSVNY
+1560 VTLKNGTSVGY
-1571 RYDHNGNTT
+1571 LYDHNGNTT

-1610 NRRIENT
+1610 NRRIEHT

-1642 DRVIGEKRN
+1642 DRAIGEKRN

-1684 ADRVTSATDSR
+1684 ADRATSATDSR
-1695 GGKVDWAYHDKA
+1695 GGKIDWVYHDKA

-1775 ANKIKDLVVGT
+1775 ANKLKDLVVGT
-1786 ANSILLSERYE
+1786 SNSMLLSERYE

-1821 VYDPINQLLNEALP
+1821 VYDPINQLLNEALQ
-1835 NGTTKSYTYDGFGN
+1835 NGTSKSYTYDGFG
-1849 RTSVKVVENGKET
+1849 
-1862 KSIAATFNEGN
+1862 
-1873 QLVKFG
+1873 
-1879 NESLTYDANGNRISD
+1879 
-1894 GKYKYTWNEDDQL
+1894 
-1907 VSITK
+1907 
-1912 QGATTPFATYKYD
+1912 
-1925 EDNRRIEKSVNGQVT
+1925 
-1940 RYFYDGDSINP
+1940 
-1951 LYETDGS
+1951 
-1958 GNVLR
+1958 
-1963 QYVYSTSG
+1963 
-1971 TRLAMKSKGQT
+1971 
-1982 LYYHYNPRGDVVAM
+1982 
-1996 TNQDKEV
+1996 
-2003 VATYEYD
+2003 
-2010 SWGNVL
+2010 
-2016 KSDTKGIA
+2016 
-2024 ADNPFGYAGYMYDKE
+2024 
-2039 IGMYYL
+2039 
-2045 VARYYNPDHGVFLS
+2045 
-2059 VDPDPGDEDD
+2059 
-2069 PITMNGYTYGD
+2069 
-2080 NNPVMMTDPDGHAPW
+2080 
-2095 LAINAGFA
+2095 
-2103 VYDGYKA
+2103 
-2110 YKSGASKKV
+2110 
-2119 ILRKAALGFVGGGK
+2119 
-2133 LKYAGKITK
+2133 
-2142 AIGGGSFNSVNKLKG
+2142 
-2157 TKYVGHHMPQ
+2157 
-2167 NAYNKSI
+2167 
-2174 GISRGKG
+2174 
-2181 PALLMTKADHKLTRT
+2181 
-2196 FAGKGKATM
+2196 
-2205 RIDKGLNARQR
+2205 
-2216 LARDVW
+2216 
-2222 DVKRQFGRKYNY
+2222 
-2234 GLKQTVS
+2234 
-2241 YGQKLYPKQRR
+2241 

>member
-1 MGKKKVKK
+1 MGAKK
-9 KRWYRYLIQLIVVA
+9 WYRYLIQLIVVA

-70 KDKTRVQASP
+70 KDKTKAQASP

-477 NGENAPYLEVK
+477 NGANAPYLEVK

-706 HHDKKGTELAVDPSP
+706 HHDKKGAELAVDPSP

-834 ILAEGTGNLLLISA
+834 ILAEGNGNLLLISA

-978 YDNGLLTS
+978 YDNGVLTS

-1007 RLVKVTDPLGKAT
+1007 RLVTVTDPLGKAT

-1026 DTKEVTLTNP
+1026 DAKEVTLTNP

-1056 DVGRLNLTTSY
+1056 DSGRLNLTTTY
-1067 EYNANNLVKTT
+1067 EYNVNNLVKTT

>member
-1 MGKKKVKK
+1 MEAKK
-9 KRWYRYLIQLIVVA
+9 WYRYLIQLIVVA
-23 LIVTSIPLNGLA
+23 LIITSVPLNGLA

-49 SPEVEKKEEKELP
+49 SPETEKKEEKELP
-62 DPHPDQLK
+62 APHPDQLK
-70 KDKTRVQASP
+70 KDKDKAKAQTNP

-105 YTEPIHIE
+105 YTEPIHVE

-121 SPKLVEAPNAKIV
+121 STKLVEAPNEKIV
-134 TENTTLEPEF
+134 TENTKLEPEF
-144 EKTTQDGKY
+144 EKSAQDGKY
-153 VQFKVKDHTIKY
+153 VQFKVKDHNIQY

-194 GIFPNVD
+194 GIFPNID

-238 QEDGSIDFQNEK
+238 QEDGSIDFQDEK

-260 YMNDSNVDQQSGEA
+260 YMNDSNVNQQSGEA
-274 VTSDAVRYTIEKTDE
+274 VTSDAVRYSIEKTDE

-367 IKPNVSDLKGAKIEG
+367 VKPNVSNLKGAKIEG
-382 ATFHAYA
+382 ATFHAYT

-394 GNQPNGV
+394 ANQPNGV
-401 WLDEVTGG
+401 WLDEVTGS
-409 WNVGGVNWNNKPGS
+409 WNIGGVNWNNKPNS
-423 NNIAQTDVGR
+423 ANIAHADVTR
-433 GKWAQFN
+433 GQWAKFN

-448 VDGARPN
+448 VEGTKQN

-462 NGNGQSHWK
+462 NGNGQNHWK

-477 NGENAPYLEVK
+477 NGKNAPYLEVK

-493 PNTPRVQAYSNGSG
+493 PNKPRVQTYSNGSG
-507 SGSGHFNLQWDPVPG
+507 SSSGHLNVQWDAVPG
-522 ATEYKV
+522 ADGYKV
-528 AIFNGYDYEYIS
+528 AIFNGHGYDEIE

-563 GRYWIHDDG
+563 GRYWVHDDG
-572 KGAEAPTNPGQ
+572 KGAEAPVNPGP
-583 IYKNAYQAGGPY
+583 IYKNAFLDKSPY
-595 GDYSGRSSYW
+595 GDYSGARGYW
-605 FRIVAEYPF
+605 VRIIATYPT
-614 GESPLSDGVVPFIPL
+614 GEDSPLSDEAIVYIPL

-639 YINATDKETG
+639 YINATDQTTG

-655 DAVPAASGYKVWVY
+655 DAVPEAAGYKVWIY

-674 EAFDVGDKTNWTTQN
+674 EAFDVGSKTNWTTQN

-726 GGIYAGFKN
+726 GGIYTGFKN

-740 TAYSKV
+740 TAYSKA

-765 GFTGMFDYWASVP
+765 GFIGMLDYWASIP
-778 VLNGKVNA
+778 VLNGQVNA

-834 ILAEGTGNLLLISA
+834 ILAEGNGNLLLISA
-848 DGANITFTRT
+848 DGANITFTKT
-858 GDNAYQAPT
+858 GDNKYQAPT
-867 GIYLEI
+867 GVYLEI
-873 KQVSGGYEI
+873 KQVTGGYEI

-895 DAQGRIQYTKDK
+895 DAQGRIEYTKDK

-928 SGKELV
+928 SGKELL

-940 NKKAVR
+940 NKKAAR
-946 VIGPDNKTLTFNYD
+946 IIGPDNKTITFKYD
-960 GDFLVSSTTPE
+960 GDLLVSSTTPE

-1007 RLVKVTDPLGKAT
+1007 RLVKITDPLGKAT

-1026 DTKEVTLTNP
+1026 GSKEVTLTNP

-1056 DVGRLNLTTSY
+1056 DVGRLNLTTTY
-1067 EYNANNLVKTT
+1067 EYSANNLVKTT

-1093 NVTSVTDEM
+1093 NVTSITDEM
-1102 GTEKFEYNKDNGL
+1102 GTEKFEYNKDNG
-1115 IKATD
+1115 IVKATD

-1133 NTEVSETDQAANTS
+1133 NTEVSETDQAAHTS
-1147 SFMQY
+1147 SFTQHDKY
-1152 DQFGNPIETTRE
+1152 GNPIETSKE

-1172 QNPSFEM
+1172 QNPSFE
-1179 DITNGW
+1179 INGTDKW
-1185 KEEKGNSQGALK
+1185 VPVNHNNSGSIA
-1197 KDAIF
+1197 KDATP

-1208 GASSLQMT
+1208 GESSLKIT
-1216 VKAQNAGWGYHSAI
+1216 TKATSNEWGYTAAI
-1230 QDIVVEPNT
+1230 QEVTLEPNT

-1244 GMMKTALTHAGA
+1244 GMVKTDLSNGAA
-1256 FFNVQLLK
+1256 FFNVQSLN
-1264 EDGNPLDGGNNWFD
+1264 ENGAGIDGGWNDN
-1278 TRHNRIEG
+1278 RHNKVEG
-1286 EKDWTNRQVTFKTTD
+1286 TRDWVNRQVTFKTTEK
-1301 QTKKVRIY
+1301 TRKVKIY
-1309 LQVDYNRA
+1309 LQVENGG
-1317 DSSGSVWFDKIQLE
+1317 SSTSGSAWFDKIQLE
-1331 KGEVSSSFNP
+1331 KGDVSSSFNP
-1341 IDNSSLENM
+1341 ITNSSLENM

-1363 GTSCDPKDVS
+1363 GTSCDPKDTS
-1373 QQESF
+1373 HEQSF
-1378 TGHSSIVLERSQ
+1378 TGDSSIVIERSQ

-1399 KHIHLNQKKA
+1399 TWVNLNQKTA
-1409 EAITLTGMSK
+1409 APLTVTGMSK
-1419 SQNVENTAP
+1419 SENVENDAS
-1428 DKLSRDYSIWADVYY
+1428 DKLSKDYSIWADIYY
-1443 QDGTGTNYQAKFPS
+1443 QDGSGENYQAKFPS

-1466 VVIPATK
+1466 VLIPAKK
-1473 PIKRMEVYLLFR
+1473 PIKNVAVYVLFR
-1485 RENKGK
+1485 KNNKGK

-1514 NVVAAYDEEGQKNTF
+1514 NVVATYDEEGQKNSF

-1695 GGKVDWAYHDKA
+1695 GGKIDWAYHDKA

-1786 ANSILLSERYE
+1786 SNSILLSERYE

-1835 NGTTKSYTYDGFGN
+1835 NGTSKSYTYDGFGN

-1879 NESLTYDANGNRISD
+1879 NESLTYDANGNRTSD
-1894 GKYKYTWNEDDQL
+1894 GKYKYTWNEDDQI
-1907 VSITK
+1907 VAITK
-1912 QGATTPFATYKYD
+1912 QGESNAFATYKYD

-1958 GNVLR
+1958 GTVLR
-1963 QYVYSTSG
+1963 QYVYSMDG
-1971 TRLAMKSKGQT
+1971 ARLAMKSKGQT

-1996 TNQDKEV
+1996 TDQNREV

-2010 SWGNVL
+2010 AWGNVL
-2016 KSDTKGIA
+2016 KSDAKGIA
-2024 ADNPFGYAGYMYDKE
+2024 AENPFGYAGYMYDKE

-2045 VARYYNPDHGVFLS
+2045 IARYYNPDHGVFLS

-2069 PITMNGYTYGD
+2069 PVTMNGYTYGD
-2080 NNPVMMTDPDGHAPW
+2080 NNPAMMTDPDGHAPW

-2103 VYDGYKA
+2103 AYDGYKA

-2119 ILRKAALGFVGGGK
+2119 ILRKAALGFVGGGR
-2133 LKYAGKITK
+2133 LKYAGKLTK

-2174 GISRGKG
+2174 GVSRGKG
-2181 PALLMTKADHKLTRT
+2181 PALLMTKADHKLTRS

-2241 YGQKLYPKQRR
+2241 YGQKLYPKKGR

>member
-1 MGKKKVKK
+1 MEAKK
-9 KRWYRYLIQLIVVA
+9 WYRYLIQLIVVA

-49 SPEVEKKEEKELP
+49 RPETEKKEEKEKELP
-62 DPHPDQLK
+62 APHPDQLK
-70 KDKTRVQASP
+70 KDKAKAQANP

-105 YTEPIHIE
+105 YTEPIHVE
-113 KNGKLEEV
+113 KDGKLEEV
-121 SPKLVEAPNAKIV
+121 SPKLVEAPNEKIV

-144 EKTTQDGKY
+144 EKTAQDGKY
-153 VQFKVKDHTIKY
+153 VQFKVKDHTIQY

-194 GIFPNVD
+194 GIFPNID

-212 EDFVLREYTGHH
+212 EGFVLREYTGHH

-231 TDLTPSL
+231 TDLTPNI

-274 VTSDAVRYTIEKTDE
+274 VTSDAVRYNLEKKDE

-367 IKPNVSDLKGAKIEG
+367 VKPNVSNLKGAKIEG
-382 ATFHAYA
+382 ATFHAYT

-394 GNQPNGV
+394 ANQPNGV
-401 WLDEVTGG
+401 WLDEVTGS
-409 WNVGGVNWNNKPGS
+409 WNVGGVNWNNKPNS
-423 NNIAQTDVGR
+423 ANIAHADVTR
-433 GKWAQFN
+433 GQWAKFN

-448 VDGARPN
+448 VEGTKQN

-462 NGNGQSHWK
+462 NGNGQNHWK

-477 NGENAPYLEVK
+477 NGANAPYLEVK

-493 PNTPRVQAYSNGSG
+493 PNKPRVQTYSNGSG
-507 SGSGHFNLQWDPVPG
+507 SGSGHFNLQWDAVPG
-522 ATEYKV
+522 ATGYKV
-528 AIFNGYDYEYIS
+528 AIFNGYDYEYIP

-551 KKIFPTPEEIAQ
+551 KKIFPTPAEIAQ
-563 GRYWIHDDG
+563 GEFEFHTDG
-572 KGAEAPTNPGQ
+572 TSSGGEAPVNPGP
-583 IYKNAYQAGGPY
+583 IYKNAHLAGSPY
-595 GDYSGRSSYW
+595 GDYSWRRGYW
-605 FRIVAEYPF
+605 IRIVATYPF
-614 GESPLSDGVVPFIPL
+614 GDSPLSDEVVPFIPL

-639 YINATDKETG
+639 YINATDKATG

-655 DAVPAASGYKVWVY
+655 DPVPEASGYKVWIY

-674 EAFDVGDKTNWTTQN
+674 EAFDVGNKTNWTTQN

-706 HHDKKGTELAVDPSP
+706 HHDKKGAELAVDPSP

-726 GGIYAGFKN
+726 GGIYAGAQN

-740 TAYSKV
+740 TAYSTA

-756 FVPKFAQDF
+756 FVPKFSQDF
-765 GFTGMFDYWASVP
+765 GFMGMFDYWASIP
-778 VLNGKVNA
+778 VLNGQVNA

-834 ILAEGTGNLLLISA
+834 IWADGNGNLLLISA
-848 DGANITFTRT
+848 NGANVTFTKT
-858 GDNAYQAPT
+858 GDNKYQAPT

-895 DAQGRIQYTKDK
+895 DAQGRIEYTKDK

-940 NKKAVR
+940 NKKAAR
-946 VIGPDNKTLTFNYD
+946 VIGPDNKTITFKYD
-960 GDFLVSSTTPE
+960 GDLLVSSTTPE

-978 YDNGLLTS
+978 YDNGVLTS

-1000 SYAYENN
+1000 SYAYEND

-1026 DTKEVTLTNP
+1026 GSKEVTLTNP

-1102 GTEKFEYNKDNGL
+1102 GTEKFEYNKDNGI

-1179 DITNGW
+1179 NDTQRW
-1185 KEEKGNSQGALK
+1185 TEEKGNSQGALR
-1197 KDAIF
+1197 KDTIF

-1208 GASSLQMT
+1208 GSSSLRMIVQ
-1216 VKAQNAGWGYHSAI
+1216 AQNTGWGYHSAI

-1244 GMMKTALTHAGA
+1244 GMMKTSLTHAGA

-1286 EKDWTNRQVTFKTTD
+1286 EKDWTNRQVTFKTTG

-1317 DSSGSVWFDKIQLE
+1317 DSSGSAWFDKMQLE

-1341 IDNSSLENM
+1341 IENSSVENM
-1350 TEKGCIPGWIRGD
+1350 TEKGCIPGWIRGN
-1363 GTSCDPKDVS
+1363 GSSCDPKDTS
-1373 QQESF
+1373 HEESF
-1378 TGHSSIVLERSQ
+1378 TGDSSIVLERSQ
-1390 YGGSDVGYA
+1390 YGGSDVGYGA
-1399 KHIHLNQKKA
+1399 HIHLNQQKA
-1409 EAITLTGMSK
+1409 ETITLTGMSK
-1419 SQNVENTAP
+1419 SQNVENTAS

-1443 QDGTGTNYQAKFPS
+1443 QDGSGTNYQAKFPS

-1491 VWFDNIRLLEGNALI
+1491 VWFDNIRVLEGNALI

-1617 YDENANKIKTKMPN
+1617 YDENANKIKTTMPN

-1642 DRVIGEKRN
+1642 DRVVGEKRN

-1660 DQNGQVTKVKDH
+1660 DQNGQVTKVKDL

-1695 GGKVDWAYHDKA
+1695 GGKIDWAYHDKA

-1786 ANSILLSERYE
+1786 SNSILLSERYE
-1797 YDQAGNRTKIKHEG
+1797 YDQSGNRTKIKHEG

-1821 VYDPINQLLNEALP
+1821 VYDSINQLLNEALP
-1835 NGTTKSYTYDGFGN
+1835 NGTSKSYTYDGFGN

-1879 NESLTYDANGNRISD
+1879 NESLTYDANGNRTSD
-1894 GKYKYTWNEDDQL
+1894 GKYKYTWNEDDQI
-1907 VSITK
+1907 VAITK
-1912 QGATTPFATYKYD
+1912 QGESNAFATYKYD
-1925 EDNRRIEKSVNGQVT
+1925 DDNRRIEKSVNGQVT
-1940 RYFYDGDSINP
+1940 RYFYNGDSISP
-1951 LYETDGS
+1951 LYETDGN

-1963 QYVYSTSG
+1963 QYVYSLDGS
-1971 TRLAMKSKGQT
+1971 RLAMKSQGQT

-2045 VARYYNPDHGVFLS
+2045 MARYYNPDHGVFVS
-2059 VDPDPGDEDD
+2059 IDPDPGDDDD
-2069 PITMNGYTYGD
+2069 PVTQNGYTYAD
-2080 NNPVMMTDPDGHAPW
+2080 NNPAMMTDPDGHSPT
-2095 LAINAGFA
+2095 LIINAGFA
-2103 VYDGYKA
+2103 IYDGYGA
-2110 YKSGASKKV
+2110 YK
-2119 ILRKAALGFVGGGK
+2119 
-2133 LKYAGKITK
+2133 AGKGAKGIAMAAAK
-2142 AIGGGSFNSVNKLKG
+2142 GAIGGPKLK
-2157 TKYVGHHMPQ
+2157 VF
-2167 NAYNKSI
+2167 
-2174 GISRGKG
+2174 
-2181 PALLMTKADHKLTRT
+2181 KAAR
-2196 FAGKGKATM
+2196 KAM
-2205 RIDKGLNARQR
+2205 RIDKEN
-2216 LARDVW
+2216 
-2222 DVKRQFGRKYNY
+2222 VKRLNNIKKKPGTYVIDFEKGYRYIGKGTRARAQQSAKDKQKAYGTKPVSIAWKPAKNSNSAFIREYHIMRKNGFPHNKMLYNKINSPGKKKY
-2234 GLKQTVS
+2234 YQQS
-2241 YGQKLYPKQRR
+2241 SRRR

>member
-1 MGKKKVKK
+1 MEKKKVK
-9 KRWYRYLIQLIVVA
+9 KRWYRYVIQLIVVA

-62 DPHPDQLK
+62 APHPDQLK
-70 KDKTRVQASP
+70 KDKAKAQASP

-105 YTEPIHIE
+105 YTEPVHVE

-121 SPKLVEAPNAKIV
+121 SPKLVEAPNKKIV

-144 EKTTQDGKY
+144 EKTAQDGKY
-153 VQFKVKDHTIKY
+153 VQFKVKDHTIQY

-173 KGEVKPSPV
+173 KGEVKPSPI

-201 LKSTTFNENVK
+201 LKSTMFNENVK

-231 TDLTPSL
+231 TDLTPNI

-274 VTSDAVRYTIEKTDE
+274 VTSDAVRYNIEKTAE

-316 SVELGNFENAYA
+316 SVEIGNFENAYA

-367 IKPNVSDLKGAKIEG
+367 VKPNVSNLKGAKIEG
-382 ATFHAYA
+382 ATFHAYT

-394 GNQPNGV
+394 ANQPNGV
-401 WLDEVTGG
+401 WLDEVTGS
-409 WNVGGVNWNNKPGS
+409 WNVGGVNWNNKPNS
-423 NNIAQTDVGR
+423 ANIAHADVTR
-433 GKWAQFN
+433 GQWAKFN

-448 VDGARPN
+448 VEGTKQN

-462 NGNGQSHWK
+462 NGNGQNHWK

-477 NGENAPYLEVK
+477 NGANAPYLEVK

-493 PNTPRVQAYSNGSG
+493 PNKPRVQTYSNGSG
-507 SGSGHFNLQWDPVPG
+507 SGSGHFNVQWDAVPG
-522 ATEYKV
+522 ATGYKV
-528 AIFNGYDYEYIS
+528 AIFNGYDYEYIP

-551 KKIFPTPEEIAQ
+551 KKIFPTPAEIAQ
-563 GRYWIHDDG
+563 GEFEFHTDG
-572 KGAEAPTNPGQ
+572 TSSGGEAPVNPGP
-583 IYKNAYQAGGPY
+583 IYKNAHLAGSPY
-595 GDYSGRSSYW
+595 GDYSGRRGYW
-605 FRIVAEYPF
+605 IRIVATYPF
-614 GESPLSDGVVPFIPL
+614 GDSPLSDEVVPTIPL
-629 EQVKKPDGSA
+629 EQVKKPGGSA
-639 YINATDKETG
+639 YINATDKATG

-655 DAVPAASGYKVWVY
+655 DPVPEASGYKVWIY

-674 EAFDVGDKTNWTTQN
+674 EAFDVGNKTNWTTQN

-706 HHDKKGTELAVDPSP
+706 HHDKKGAELAVDPSP

-726 GGIYAGFKN
+726 GGIYAGAQN

-740 TAYSKV
+740 TAYSTA

-756 FVPKFAQDF
+756 FVPKFSQDF
-765 GFTGMFDYWASVP
+765 AFMGMFDYWASIP
-778 VLNGKVNA
+778 VLNGQVNA
-786 TNGNFIMS
+786 FNGNFLME
-794 EKDITLSGRG
+794 EKDMTLSGRG
-804 PDVSVERTYN
+804 PDASLARTYN
-814 SQSKKVGLFGTGW
+814 SQLGHIGLFGKGW
-827 SSGLEER
+827 YSSLEEK
-834 ILAEGTGNLLLISA
+834 IWPDAEGNLLLHTASGA
-848 DGANITFTRT
+848 DITFTKT
-858 GDNAYQAPT
+858 GENTYQAST
-867 GIYLEI
+867 GVYLEI
-873 KQVSGGYEI
+873 KKVSGGYEV
-882 KDKDQT
+882 KDSNQT
-888 VTFYKSG
+888 VTFYHHTDLRG
-895 DAQGRIQYTKDK
+895 IGYVKDK
-907 YGNTTTYEYDGES
+907 YGNTTTYEYDNEF
-920 RLSKVKNA
+920 RLSKIKND

-934 VQYDGN
+934 LKYDEHY
-940 NKKAVR
+940 KKVSR
-946 VIGPDNKTLTFNYD
+946 VIGPDNKTITFKYD
-960 GDFLVSSTTPE
+960 GDLLVSSTTPE

-978 YDNGLLTS
+978 YNNGVLTS

-1000 SYAYENN
+1000 SYAYEND
-1007 RLVKVTDPLGKAT
+1007 RLVKVTDPLGKST

-1026 DTKEVTLTNP
+1026 GSKEVTLTNP

-1102 GTEKFEYNKDNGL
+1102 GTEKFEYNKENG
-1115 IKATD
+1115 IVKETD
-1120 NENRETTVAYKAA
+1120 NEGRETTVAYKAA

-1172 QNPSFEM
+1172 RNPSFET

-1216 VKAQNAGWGYHSAI
+1216 VKAPNAGSGYHSAI

-1244 GMMKTALTHAGA
+1244 GMMKTSLTHAGA

-1286 EKDWTNRQVTFKTTD
+1286 EKDWTNRQVTFKTTG

-1317 DSSGSVWFDKIQLE
+1317 DSSGSAWFDKMQLE

-1341 IDNSSLENM
+1341 IENSSVENM
-1350 TEKGCIPGWIRGD
+1350 TEKGCIPGWIRGN
-1363 GTSCDPKDVS
+1363 GSSCDPKDTS
-1373 QQESF
+1373 HEESF
-1378 TGHSSIVLERSQ
+1378 TGDSSIVLERSQ
-1390 YGGSDVGYA
+1390 YGGSDVGYGA
-1399 KHIHLNQKKA
+1399 HIHLNQQKA
-1409 EAITLTGMSK
+1409 ETITLTGMSK

-1443 QDGTGTNYQAKFPS
+1443 QDGSGTNYQAKFPS

-1514 NVVAAYDEEGQKNTF
+1514 NVVATYDEEGQKNTF
-1529 TYDASGNKKSETDEK
+1529 TYDTSGNKKSETDEK

-1551 YNKDNLLTK
+1551 YNKDDLLTK

-1617 YDENANKIKTKMPN
+1617 YDENANKIKTKMQN

-1642 DRVIGEKRN
+1642 DRVVGEKRN

-1660 DQNGQVTKVKDH
+1660 DPNGQVTKVKDL

-1695 GGKVDWAYHDKA
+1695 GGKIDWAYHDKA

-1786 ANSILLSERYE
+1786 SNSILLSERYE
-1797 YDQAGNRTKIKHEG
+1797 YDQSGNRTKVKHEG

-1835 NGTTKSYTYDGFGN
+1835 NGTSKSYTYDGFGN

-1879 NESLTYDANGNRISD
+1879 NETLTYDANGNRTSD
-1894 GKYKYTWNEDDQL
+1894 GKYQYTRNEDDQI
-1907 VSITK
+1907 VAITK
-1912 QGATTPFATYKYD
+1912 QGENNAFATYKYD

-1971 TRLAMKSKGQT
+1971 TRLAMKAKGQT
-1982 LYYHYNPRGDVVAM
+1982 LYYHYNPRGDVVSM
-1996 TNQDKEV
+1996 TDQNREV

-2045 VARYYNPDHGVFLS
+2045 IARYYNPDHGVFLS

-2080 NNPVMMTDPDGHAPW
+2080 NNPVMMVDPDGHLAWFVP
-2095 LAINAGFA
+2095 LAIHGARIAAPHVGRFVGKQLAKRA
-2103 VYDGYKA
+2103 VKKPLKYKGNIGKPRINVTNNKPPHKGGPKNGITYYFKNKKLEQKRYYDAKGRARKDIDYSNHGNPKA
-2110 YKSGASKKV
+2110 HPVVPHKHYWKWKNDKPKRSTWYS
-2119 ILRKAALGFVGGGK
+2119 LRKK
-2133 LKYAGKITK
+2133 
-2142 AIGGGSFNSVNKLKG
+2142 
-2157 TKYVGHHMPQ
+2157 
-2167 NAYNKSI
+2167 
-2174 GISRGKG
+2174 
-2181 PALLMTKADHKLTRT
+2181 
-2196 FAGKGKATM
+2196 
-2205 RIDKGLNARQR
+2205 
-2216 LARDVW
+2216 W
-2222 DVKRQFGRKYNY
+2222 
-2234 GLKQTVS
+2234 
-2241 YGQKLYPKQRR
+2241 

>member
-1 MGKKKVKK
+1 MGAKK
-9 KRWYRYLIQLIVVA
+9 WYRYLIQLIVVA

-70 KDKTRVQASP
+70 KDKTKAQASP

-706 HHDKKGTELAVDPSP
+706 HHDKKGAELAVDPSP

-834 ILAEGTGNLLLISA
+834 ILAEGNGNLLLISA

-978 YDNGLLTS
+978 YDNGVLTS

-1007 RLVKVTDPLGKAT
+1007 RLVTVTDPLGKAT

-1026 DTKEVTLTNP
+1026 DAKEVTLTNP

-1056 DVGRLNLTTSY
+1056 DSGRLNLTTTY
-1067 EYNANNLVKTT
+1067 EYNVNNLVKTT

-1133 NTEVSETDQAANTS
+1133 NTEVSETNQAANTS

>member
-1 MGKKKVKK
+1 MEKKQVKK
-9 KRWYRYLIQLIVVA
+9 KWYRYVIQLIVVT

-49 SPEVEKKEEKELP
+49 SPEVEKKEEQELP

-70 KDKTRVQASP
+70 KDKARVQTSP
-80 TEIVEE
+80 IEIVEE

-113 KNGKLEEV
+113 KDGKLEEV
-121 SPKLVEAPNAKIV
+121 SPKLVEAPNEKIV
-134 TENTTLEPEF
+134 TENTKLEPEF

-153 VQFKVKDHTIKY
+153 VQFKIKDHNIQY
-165 KLMSANGE
+165 KLISANGE

-194 GIFPNVD
+194 GIFPNID
-201 LKSTTFNENVK
+201 LKSTMFNENVK

-231 TDLTPSL
+231 TDLTPNI

-274 VTSDAVRYTIEKTDE
+274 VTSDAVRYNIEKTDE

-328 ASAYPTVNYSGGK
+328 ASSSASANYSGGK

-355 YYDGSSGTNFAF
+355 YYDGSTGTNFAF
-367 IKPNVSDLKGAKIEG
+367 VKPNVSNLKGAKIES

-409 WNVGGVNWNNKPGS
+409 WNVGSVNWNNKPGS

-448 VDGARPN
+448 VEGARPN

-477 NGENAPYLEVK
+477 SGADAPYLEVK

-493 PNTPRVQAYSNGSG
+493 PNPPKAQAYSNGTG
-507 SGSGHFNLQWDPVPG
+507 SGTGHFNVQWDPIPG
-522 ATEYKV
+522 AKEYKL
-528 AIFNGYDYEYIS
+528 AIFNGYDYEYIP

-551 KKIFPTPEEIAQ
+551 KKLFPTPEEIAQ
-563 GRYWIHDDG
+563 GRYWLHDDG
-572 KGAEAPTNPGQ
+572 KGAEAPTNPGP
-583 IYKNAYQAGGPY
+583 IYQNAFQAGSPY
-595 GDYSGRSSYW
+595 GDYSKRSSYW
-605 FRIVAEYPF
+605 IRVMAVYPF
-614 GESPLSDGVVPFIPL
+614 EDGPLSDGVVPFLPL
-629 EQVKKPDGSA
+629 ETMNPPTGSM
-639 YINATDKETG
+639 YVNATDRQTG
-649 YVTLKW
+649 YATLKW
-655 DAVPAASGYKVWVY
+655 DPVPAAAGYKVWIF

-674 EAFDVGDKTNWTTQN
+674 EAFDVGNTTNWTTQN
-689 EKIWP
+689 QNIWP
-694 TKDEIAKGQYLL
+694 TKDEVAKGQFLL
-706 HHDKKGTELAVDPSP
+706 HHDKKGVELPLDPSQ
-721 VYKNS
+721 VYRNA
-726 GGIYAGFKN
+726 GGQYGMFKK

-740 TAYSKV
+740 TAYSKA
-746 GHAESEISHE
+746 GHAESNISQP
-756 FVPKFAQDF
+756 FVPMFSTDY
-765 GFTGMFDYWASVP
+765 GFSGMLDYWASIP
-778 VLNGKVNA
+778 VLNGQVNA
-786 TNGNFIMS
+786 FNGNFLMG
-794 EKDITLSGRG
+794 EKDMTLSGRG
-804 PDVSVERTYN
+804 PDASLTRSYS
-814 SQSKKVGLFGTGW
+814 SQSGRNGIFGNGW
-827 SSGLEER
+827 SSSVEESIWR
-834 ILAEGTGNLLLISA
+834 DAEDNLLLYTA
-848 DGANITFTRT
+848 NGAVITFTRT
-858 GDNAYQAPT
+858 GEKTYQAPA
-867 GIYLEI
+867 GVYLEI
-873 KQVSGGYEI
+873 KQVPGGYEV
-882 KDKDQT
+882 KDSDQT
-888 VTFYKSG
+888 VTFYHFTDLRG
-895 DAQGRIQYTKDK
+895 IGYVKDK
-907 YGNTTTYEYDGES
+907 YGNTTTYEYDNEF
-920 RLSKVKNA
+920 RLSKIKNA
-928 SGKELV
+928 SGKELELK
-934 VQYDGN
+934 YDEHY
-940 NKKAVR
+940 KKVSR
-946 VIGPDNKTLTFNYD
+946 VIGPDNKTITFKYD
-960 GDFLVSSTTPE
+960 GDLLVSSTTPE

-978 YDNGLLTS
+978 YDNGVLTS

-1000 SYAYENN
+1000 SYAYEND
-1007 RLVKVTDPLGKAT
+1007 RLVKVTDPLGKTT

-1026 DTKEVTLTNP
+1026 GAKEVTLTNP
-1036 KGRKTVYTY
+1036 KGRKTAYTY

-1056 DVGRLNLTTSY
+1056 DVGRLNLTTTY

-1102 GTEKFEYNKDNGL
+1102 GTEKFEYNKDNG
-1115 IKATD
+1115 IVKATD

-1133 NTEVSETDQAANTS
+1133 NTEVSETNQAANTS
-1147 SFMQY
+1147 SFIQY

-1179 DITNGW
+1179 SDTQYW
-1185 KEEKGNSQGALK
+1185 TEEKGNSQGSLR
-1197 KDAIF
+1197 KDTIF

-1208 GASSLQMT
+1208 GASSLRLIVQ
-1216 VKAQNAGWGYHSAI
+1216 AQNAGWGFQSAI
-1230 QDIVVEPNT
+1230 QDVVVEPNT

-1244 GMMKTALTHAGA
+1244 GMMKTSLNHAGA
-1256 FFNVQLLK
+1256 FFNVQFLK
-1264 EDGNPLDGGNNWFD
+1264 EDGKPIEDGNSWFD
-1278 TRHNRIEG
+1278 TRRNKVEG
-1286 EKDWTNRQVTFKTTD
+1286 EKDWTNRQGTFKTTD
-1301 QTKKVRIY
+1301 QTRKVRVY

-1317 DSSGSVWFDKIQLE
+1317 DAGGSAWFDKVQLE

-1341 IDNSSLENM
+1341 IENSSVENM
-1350 TEKGCIPGWIRGD
+1350 NAKGCILGWIRGN
-1363 GTSCDPKDVS
+1363 GSSCDEKDLS
-1373 QQESF
+1373 SKESF
-1378 TGHSSIVLERSQ
+1378 TGDSSIVIERSQ
-1390 YGGSDVGYA
+1390 YGGPDVGYGA
-1399 KHIHLNQKKA
+1399 HIQLNQQKA
-1409 EAITLTGMSK
+1409 ETITLTGMSK

-1443 QDGTGTNYQAKFPS
+1443 QDGSGTNYQAKFPS

-1491 VWFDNIRLLEGNALI
+1491 VWFDDIRLLEGNALI

-1514 NVVAAYDEEGQKNTF
+1514 NVVATYDEEGQKNSF
-1529 TYDASGNKKSETDEK
+1529 AYDASGNKKSETDEK

-1610 NRRIENT
+1610 NRRIEHT
-1617 YDENANKIKTKMPN
+1617 YDENANKIKTAMPN

-1642 DRVIGEKRN
+1642 DRVVGEKRN

-1786 ANSILLSERYE
+1786 SNSILLSERYE

-1835 NGTTKSYTYDGFGN
+1835 NGTSKSYTYDGFGN

-1862 KSIAATFNEGN
+1862 KSIAATFNDGN

-1879 NESLTYDANGNRISD
+1879 NESLTYDANGNRTSD
-1894 GKYKYTWNEDDQL
+1894 GKYKYTWNENDQI
-1907 VSITK
+1907 VAITK
-1912 QGATTPFATYKYD
+1912 QGESNAFATYKYD
-1925 EDNRRIEKSVNGQVT
+1925 DDNRRIEKSINGQVT

-1971 TRLAMKSKGQT
+1971 ARLAMKSKGQT

-2016 KSDTKGIA
+2016 KSDAKGIA

-2045 VARYYNPDHGVFLS
+2045 IARYYNPEHGVFLS
-2059 VDPDPGDEDD
+2059 IDPEPGDADD
-2069 PITMNGYTYGD
+2069 PVTQNGYTYVD
-2080 NNPVMMTDPDGHAPW
+2080 NNPVMLIDPDGNIPIVPVVVVGARIAAPHVARYAAKK
-2095 LAINAGFA
+2095 LGKKGGHY
-2103 VYDGYKA
+2103 VYRYARGR
-2110 YKSGASKKV
+2110 SFEKKV
-2119 ILRKAALGFVGGGK
+2119 LKELGLQKNTKTVNGRIPDSLSKGRITEIKDVRKVSKTQQFRDYGNTGK
-2133 LKYAGKITK
+2133 PIDLIVSRHSKVSKPLKKLIE
-2142 AIGGGSFNSVNKLKG
+2142 NSKG
-2157 TKYVGHHMPQ
+2157 TIKVRHGKNKYYT
-2167 NAYNKSI
+2167 YNK
-2174 GISRGKG
+2174 
-2181 PALLMTKADHKLTRT
+2181 
-2196 FAGKGKATM
+2196 
-2205 RIDKGLNARQR
+2205 
-2216 LARDVW
+2216 
-2222 DVKRQFGRKYNY
+2222 
-2234 GLKQTVS
+2234 
-2241 YGQKLYPKQRR
+2241 

>member
-1 MGKKKVKK
+1 MGAKK
-9 KRWYRYLIQLIVVA
+9 WYRYLIQLIVVA

-70 KDKTRVQASP
+70 KDKTKAQASP

-477 NGENAPYLEVK
+477 NGANAPYLEVK

-706 HHDKKGTELAVDPSP
+706 HHDKKGAELAVDPSP

-834 ILAEGTGNLLLISA
+834 ILAEGNGNLLLISA

-907 YGNTTTYEYDGES
+907 YGNTTTYEYDGEF

>member
-1 MGKKKVKK
+1 MEAKK
-9 KRWYRYLIQLIVVA
+9 WYRYLIQLIVVA
-23 LIVTSIPLNGLA
+23 LIVTSVPLNGLA

-49 SPEVEKKEEKELP
+49 SPEVEKKEEQELP
-62 DPHPDQLK
+62 APHPDQLK
-70 KDKTRVQASP
+70 KDKAKSQANP

-113 KNGKLEEV
+113 KDGKLEEV
-121 SPKLVEAPNAKIV
+121 SPKLVEAPNEKIV

-144 EKTTQDGKY
+144 EKSTQDGKY
-153 VQFKVKDHTIKY
+153 VQFKVKNHNIQY
-165 KLMSANGE
+165 KLISANGE
-173 KGEVKPSPV
+173 KGELKPSPV

-194 GIFPNVD
+194 GIFPNID

-238 QEDGSIDFQNEK
+238 QEDGSVDFQNEK

-274 VTSDAVRYTIEKTDE
+274 VTSDAVRYNIEKTDE

-367 IKPNVSDLKGAKIEG
+367 VKPNVSNLKGAKIEG
-382 ATFHAYA
+382 ATFHAYT

-394 GNQPNGV
+394 ANQPNGV
-401 WLDEVTGG
+401 WLDEVTSS
-409 WNVGGVNWNNKPGS
+409 WNVGGVNWNNKPNS
-423 NNIAQTDVGR
+423 ANIAHADVTR
-433 GKWAQFN
+433 GQWAKFN

-448 VDGARPN
+448 VEGTKQN

-462 NGNGQSHWK
+462 NGNGQNHWK

-477 NGENAPYLEVK
+477 NGANAPYLEVK

-507 SGSGHFNLQWDPVPG
+507 SGSGHFNVQWDPVPG
-522 ATEYKV
+522 ATGYNI
-528 AIFNGYDYEYIS
+528 AIFNGYDYEYIP
-540 VGNVTSWTTKD
+540 VGNVTNWTTKD

-629 EQVKKPDGSA
+629 EQVKKPSGSA

-726 GGIYAGFKN
+726 GGKYTGFKN

-756 FVPKFAQDF
+756 FVPKFSQDF
-765 GFTGMFDYWASVP
+765 GFMGMLDYWASIP
-778 VLNGKVNA
+778 VLNGQVNA
-786 TNGNFIMS
+786 FNGNFLME
-794 EKDITLSGRG
+794 EKDMTLSGRG
-804 PDVSVERTYN
+804 PDASLTRTYN
-814 SQSKKVGLFGTGW
+814 SQLGHIGLFGKGW
-827 SSGLEER
+827 YSSLEEK
-834 ILAEGTGNLLLISA
+834 IWPDAEGNLLLHTANGA
-848 DGANITFTRT
+848 DITFTKT
-858 GDNAYQAPT
+858 GENTYQAPT
-867 GIYLEI
+867 GVYLEI
-873 KQVSGGYEI
+873 KKVSGGYEV
-882 KDKDQT
+882 KDSDQT
-888 VTFYKSG
+888 VTFYHHTDLRG
-895 DAQGRIQYTKDK
+895 IGYVKDK
-907 YGNTTTYEYDGES
+907 YGNTTTYEYDNEF
-920 RLSKVKNA
+920 RLSKIKNA

-934 VQYDGN
+934 LKYDEHY
-940 NKKAVR
+940 KKVSR
-946 VIGPDNKTLTFNYD
+946 VIGPDNKTITFKYE
-960 GDFLVSSTTPE
+960 GDLLVSSTTPE

-978 YDNGLLTS
+978 YDNGVLTS

-1026 DTKEVTLTNP
+1026 GSKEVTLTNP

-1102 GTEKFEYNKDNGL
+1102 GTEKFEYNKDNG
-1115 IKATD
+1115 IVKETD
-1120 NENRETTVAYKAA
+1120 NEGRETTVAYKAA
-1133 NTEVSETDQAANTS
+1133 NTEVSQTDQSAHTS
-1147 SFMQY
+1147 SFTQHDQY
-1152 DQFGNPIETTRE
+1152 GNPIETSKE
-1164 LGTGENLI
+1164 LSAGENLI
-1172 QNPSFEM
+1172 QNPSFEAN
-1179 DITNGW
+1179 ITDKWSKAGANNTGTLS
-1185 KEEKGNSQGALK
+1185 KDGNPAPGALS
-1197 KDAIF
+1197 
-1202 APGGLG
+1202 GE
-1208 GASSLQMT
+1208 SSLKLTTQAT
-1216 VKAQNAGWGYHSAI
+1216 NDGWGYIGVMQEVA
-1230 QDIVVEPNT
+1230 VEPNT

-1244 GMMKTALTHAGA
+1244 GMIKTDLAAGSA
-1256 FFNVQLLK
+1256 IFNVKSLNEK
-1264 EDGNPLDGGNNWFD
+1264 REGIDNGWHD
-1278 TRHNRIEG
+1278 TRHNRVEG
-1286 EKDWTNRQVTFKTTD
+1286 KRDWVNRQVTFKTTE
-1301 QTKKVRIY
+1301 QTRTIQIY
-1309 LQVDYNRA
+1309 LQAENGG
-1317 DSSGSVWFDKIQLE
+1317 SSTSGSVWFDKMQLE

-1341 IDNSSLENM
+1341 IENSSLENM
-1350 TEKGCIPGWIRGD
+1350 MENGCIPGWIRGN
-1363 GTSCDPKDVS
+1363 GSSCDAKDTS
-1373 QQESF
+1373 HEQSF
-1378 TGHSSIVLERSQ
+1378 TGDSSIVLERKQ
-1390 YGGSDVGYA
+1390 YGGSDVGYG
-1399 KHIHLNQKKA
+1399 KHVSLNQKKA
-1409 EAITLTGMSK
+1409 EPITLTGMSK
-1419 SQNVENTAP
+1419 SENVENDAP

-1443 QDGTGTNYQAKFPS
+1443 QDGSGTNYQAKFPS

-1473 PIKRMEVYLLFR
+1473 PIKRMEIYLLFR
-1485 RENKGK
+1485 KNNKGK
-1491 VWFDNIRLLEGNALI
+1491 VWFDDIRLLEGNALI

-1514 NVVAAYDEEGQKNTF
+1514 NVVAMYDEEGQKNTF

-1587 GKTQTHKYEYDVD
+1587 GKTQTHKYEFDVD

-1610 NRRIENT
+1610 NRRIEHT

-1642 DRVIGEKRN
+1642 DRVVGEKRN

-1695 GGKVDWAYHDKA
+1695 GGKIDWAYHDKA

-1786 ANSILLSERYE
+1786 SNSILLSERYE

-1835 NGTTKSYTYDGFGN
+1835 NGTSKSYTYDGFGN

-1879 NESLTYDANGNRISD
+1879 NESLTYDANGNRTSD
-1894 GKYKYTWNEDDQL
+1894 GKYKYTWNEDDQI
-1907 VSITK
+1907 VAITK
-1912 QGATTPFATYKYD
+1912 QGESNAFATYKYD
-1925 EDNRRIEKSVNGQVT
+1925 EDNRRIEKNVNGQVT

-1982 LYYHYNPRGDVVAM
+1982 LYYHYNPRGDVIAM
-1996 TNQDKEV
+1996 TNQNKEV

-2016 KSDTKGIA
+2016 KSDAKGIA

-2045 VARYYNPDHGVFLS
+2045 IARYYNPDHGVFLS
-2059 VDPDPGDEDD
+2059 VDPDPGDSDD
-2069 PITMNGYTYGD
+2069 PVTQNGYTYAD
-2080 NNPVMMTDPDGHAPW
+2080 NNPAMMTDPDGHAAW

-2103 VYDGYKA
+2103 LHDGYKA
-2110 YKSGASKKV
+2110 YKSGSNWKGV
-2119 ILRKAALGFVGGGK
+2119 VAAGAIGFVGGSRIKAAKHAVYALKNSKGAIRYIGRTSNVKARKSAHERGK
-2133 LKYAGKITK
+2133 HGDLQMHVLAKNLSYGQARGLEHRLYLKNGGKKKLRNVIRP
-2142 AIGGGSFNSVNKLKG
+2142 IGKKNKKI
-2157 TKYVGHHMPQ
+2157 KIYMKESR
-2167 NAYNKSI
+2167 NAYNKI
-2174 GISRGKG
+2174 K
-2181 PALLMTKADHKLTRT
+2181 KK
-2196 FAGKGKATM
+2196 
-2205 RIDKGLNARQR
+2205 
-2216 LARDVW
+2216 
-2222 DVKRQFGRKYNY
+2222 
-2234 GLKQTVS
+2234 
-2241 YGQKLYPKQRR
+2241 

>member
-1 MGKKKVKK
+1 MGAKK
-9 KRWYRYLIQLIVVA
+9 WYRYLIQLIVVA

-70 KDKTRVQASP
+70 KDKTKAQASP

>member
-9 KRWYRYLIQLIVVA
+9 KRWYRYVIQLIVVA

-70 KDKTRVQASP
+70 KDKTRVQKNP
-80 TEIVEE
+80 TEIIEE

-105 YTEPIHIE
+105 YTEPIHVE
-113 KNGKLEEV
+113 KDGKLEEV
-121 SPKLVEAPNAKIV
+121 SLKLVEAPNEKIV

-153 VQFKVKDHTIKY
+153 VQFKVKDHTIQY

-274 VTSDAVRYTIEKTDE
+274 VTSDAVRYNIEKKDE

-316 SVELGNFENAYA
+316 SIEVDDFENAYA
-328 ASAYPTVNYSGGK
+328 SSAYPTVNYSGGK
-341 LWDSGQNAYTLKVG
+341 LWDAGQNAYTLKVG
-355 YYDGSSGTNFAF
+355 YYDGASGTNFSF
-367 IKPNVSDLKGAKIEG
+367 IKPNVSDLKGAKIES

-706 HHDKKGTELAVDPSP
+706 HHDKKGAELAVDPSP

-834 ILAEGTGNLLLISA
+834 ILAEGNGNLLLISA

-1133 NTEVSETDQAANTS
+1133 NTEVSETNQAANTS

-1152 DQFGNPIETTRE
+1152 DQFGNPIATTRE

-1179 DITNGW
+1179 NDT
-1185 KEEKGNSQGALK
+1185 EKWVPVNANNSGSII
-1197 KDAIF
+1197 KDATP

-1208 GASSLQMT
+1208 GESSLKIST
-1216 VKAQNAGWGYHSAI
+1216 KATNNDWGYIAAI
-1230 QDIVVEPNT
+1230 QEVTLEPNT

-1244 GMMKTALTHAGA
+1244 GMIKTDLANGAG
-1256 FFNVQLLK
+1256 FFNVQLLN
-1264 EDGNPLDGGNNWFD
+1264 ENSAGVDGGWHD
-1278 TRHNRIEG
+1278 TRHNKVQGTR
-1286 EKDWTNRQVTFKTTD
+1286 DWVNRQVTFKTTE
-1301 QTKKVRIY
+1301 QTRKVNIY
-1309 LQVDYNRA
+1309 LQVENGGSA
-1317 DSSGSVWFDKIQLE
+1317 TSGTVWFDKIQLE

-1341 IDNSSLENM
+1341 IENSSLENM

-1390 YGGSDVGYA
+1390 YGGSNVGYG
-1399 KHIHLNQKKA
+1399 KHVTINQKKA
-1409 EAITLTGMSK
+1409 EPITLTGMSK
-1419 SQNVENTAP
+1419 SENVENDAP
-1428 DKLSRDYSIWADVYY
+1428 DKLSRDYAIWADVYY
-1443 QDGTGTNYQAKFPS
+1443 QDGSGANYQTKFPS

-1473 PIKRMEVYLLFR
+1473 PIKRMEIYLLFR
-1485 RENKGK
+1485 NNNKGK

-1610 NRRIENT
+1610 NRRIEHT

-1707 NSKTEKLKEQTVTQ
+1707 NSKTEKLKEQTITQ

-1732 NTLDQNIRVTDGSQ
+1732 NMLDQNIRVTDGSQ

-1752 DDQGNVRTYTA
+1752 DDQGNVRTYTT

-1786 ANSILLSERYE
+1786 SNSILLSERYE

-1811 AGGKVTETNF
+1811 AGGKVTEINF
-1821 VYDPINQLLNEALP
+1821 VYDPINQLLNEELP

-1862 KSIAATFNEGN
+1862 KSIAATFNDGN

-1879 NESLTYDANGNRISD
+1879 NESLTYDANGNRTSD
-1894 GKYKYTWNEDDQL
+1894 GKYKYTWNENDQI
-1907 VSITK
+1907 VAITK
-1912 QGATTPFATYKYD
+1912 QGESNAFATYKYD
-1925 EDNRRIEKSVNGQVT
+1925 ENNRRIEKNVNGQVT

-1958 GNVLR
+1958 GTVLR
-1963 QYVYSTSG
+1963 QYVYATSG
-1971 TRLAMKSKGQT
+1971 ARLAMKSKGQT
-1982 LYYHYNPRGDVVAM
+1982 LYYHYNPRGDVIAM
-1996 TNQDKEV
+1996 TDQNKEV

-2039 IGMYYL
+2039 IGIYYL
-2045 VARYYNPDHGVFLS
+2045 MARYYHPDHGVFLS
-2059 VDPDPGDEDD
+2059 VDPDPGDSDD
-2069 PITMNGYTYGD
+2069 PVTMNGYTYAD
-2080 NNPVMMTDPDGHAPW
+2080 NNPVMNIDPDGHWAMAAGIYFVPGLGQAAL
-2095 LAINAGFA
+2095 LATIA
-2103 VYDGYKA
+2103 VGGAYAAWRIGAKIRVMQARSKPSGPDPKAKGSPHTRYKT
-2110 YKSGASKKV
+2110 KNGKV
-2119 ILRKAALGFVGGGK
+2119 TEYATYGQGGVLRKQFRGEGK
-2133 LKYAGKITK
+2133 PHGDVPRPNVKTKNQYNRNPITK
-2142 AIGGGSFNSVNKLKG
+2142 KK
-2157 TKYVGHHMPQ
+2157 
-2167 NAYNKSI
+2167 
-2174 GISRGKG
+2174 
-2181 PALLMTKADHKLTRT
+2181 
-2196 FAGKGKATM
+2196 
-2205 RIDKGLNARQR
+2205 
-2216 LARDVW
+2216 
-2222 DVKRQFGRKYNY
+2222 
-2234 GLKQTVS
+2234 
-2241 YGQKLYPKQRR
+2241 YPKEKVRKPFKKEYPRGY